1 MSSFEYRLNRKRDE
15 MRSLFTRLYGSDE
28 ALDDLIM
35 VMREY
40 YIKRSDELKALDEA
54 REKDP
59 LWYRKGD
66 MLGLTMYSDLFSQGL
81 KGLKDRVDYLNRLSL
96 KYLHLMPLLKMPE
109 KDNDGGYAVEDF
121 FTVDPRFGT
130 NDDLAALTAELRKHG
145 ISLCLDFVMNHT
157 ASTHEWARR
166 AEDGDE
172 RYQDY
177 YMCFSD
183 RTYPDEY
190 EKTTPEVFPATAP
203 GNFIWN
209 DKMKKWVLSSF
220 YPYQWDLNYRNPEVL
235 REMLRSALH
244 LANLGVEVFRLDAVP
259 YIWKQLGT
267 TSRNLPEVHLI
278 VRLMRLVLET
288 VCPSVILKGEVVM
301 APKELK
307 AYFGTP
313 EAPECHL
320 LYNVSLMVN
329 FWSALASQDVRLL
342 DHMAEDILSME
353 DHCSFVNYIRCHDD
367 IGWGL
372 DEDYERKIGIDPL
385 KHKIFLYRFYEG
397 AFHGSYSLGK
407 LYNYDE
413 ASLDA
418 RSCGTTAS
426 LCGIESGR
434 NHFDDELIEK
444 GVKRDMLMHAA
455 LYSFRGFPMLSSGD
469 EIGQLNDWSYMNDPA
484 RALDSR
490 NIHRS
495 RFNWDNEAKAE
506 RGEGYEGEIFSGIL
520 TFDRIRKTDPCFS
533 PEAKVTTW
541 KSHSDGVFSIRRTVN
556 GRDMLCVMNFRDS
569 VEHVH
574 YDYFM
579 GDYSDVFTGRTVNP
593 GNGFELEPYE
603 YLYLVQDSQAFSS
616 SF

>member
-1 MSSFEYRLNRKRDE
+1 MSSFENRLKQRKAE
-15 MRSLFTRLYGSDE
+15 MEDIFRRLYESDE
-28 ALDDLIM
+28 KLDDLIDIM
-35 VMREY
+35 KKYHKERN
-40 YIKRSDELKALDEA
+40 RELKELDKK

-59 LWYRKGD
+59 FWYKRGD
-66 MLGLTMYSDLFSQGL
+66 MLGLTMYTDLFAGSL
-81 KGLKDRVDYLNRLSL
+81 KNLKDKVDYLDRLSL

-121 FTVDPRFGT
+121 FSIDPRFGT
-130 NDDLAALTAELRKHG
+130 NEDLAELTAQLRKHG

-157 ASTHEWARR
+157 ASTHEWAKK
-166 AEDGDE
+166 AENGDKH
-172 RYQDY
+172 YQDY

-190 EKTTPEVFPATAP
+190 EKTTPEVFPSTAP

-209 DKMKKWVLSSF
+209 EKMQKWVLSSF
-220 YPYQWDLNYRNPEVL
+220 YPFQWDLNYRNPEVL
-235 REMLRSALH
+235 NEMLSSALY

-259 YIWKQLGT
+259 YIWKKLGT

-278 VRLMRLVLET
+278 VRLMRIVLEI

-329 FWSALASQDVRLL
+329 FWSSLASQDVRLL
-342 DHMAEDILSME
+342 EHMAEDILSME
-353 DHCSFVNYIRCHDD
+353 EHCSFVNYIRCHDD

-385 KHKIFLYRFYEG
+385 KHKIFLYRFFEG
-397 AFHGSYSLGK
+397 SFPGSYSLGQ
-407 LYNYDE
+407 LYNYDRV
-413 ASLDA
+413 SLDA

-426 LCGIESGR
+426 LCGTENGR
-434 NHFDDELIEK
+434 NHFDDTMIEM
-444 GVKRDMLMHAA
+444 GVKRDLLMHAA

-469 EIGQLNDWSYMNDPA
+469 EIGQLNDWSYMNNPSL
-484 RALDSR
+484 ALDSR

-495 RFNWDNEAKAE
+495 HFNWDNEKKAQE
-506 RGEGYEGEIFSGIL
+506 GKGYEGEIMKGIL
-520 TFDRIRKTDPCFS
+520 TLDRVRKTEPCFA
-533 PEAKVTTW
+533 PEAKVNTW
-541 KSHSDGVFSIRRTVN
+541 KSHSDGVFSIRRTIE
-556 GRDMLCVMNFRDS
+556 GRDMLCVMNFRGS
-569 VEHVH
+569 KEKVH

-579 GDYSDVFTGRTVNP
+579 GEYEDLFTKRVVNP
-593 GNGFELEPYE
+593 GIGFELQPYE
-603 YLYLVQDSQAFSS
+603 YLYLVQDNPDHHI
-616 SF
+616 

>member
-1 MSSFEYRLNRKRDE
+1 MSSFENRLKQRKAE
-15 MRSLFTRLYGSDE
+15 MEDIFRRLYESDE
-28 ALDDLIM
+28 KLDDLIDIM
-35 VMREY
+35 KKYHKERN
-40 YIKRSDELKALDEA
+40 RELKELDKK
-54 REKDP
+54 RERDP
-59 LWYRKGD
+59 LWYKRGD
-66 MLGLTMYSDLFSQGL
+66 MLGLTMYTDLFAGSL
-81 KGLKDRVDYLNRLSL
+81 KNLKDKVDYLDRLSL

-121 FTVDPRFGT
+121 FSIDPRFGT
-130 NDDLAALTAELRKHG
+130 NEDLAELTAQLRKHG

-157 ASTHEWARR
+157 ASTHEWAKK
-166 AEDGDE
+166 AESGDKH
-172 RYQDY
+172 YQDY

-190 EKTTPEVFPATAP
+190 EKTTPEVFPSTAP

-209 DKMKKWVLSSF
+209 EKMQKWVLSSF
-220 YPYQWDLNYRNPEVL
+220 YPFQWDLNYRNPEVL
-235 REMLRSALH
+235 NEMLSSALY

-259 YIWKQLGT
+259 YIWKKLGT

-278 VRLMRLVLET
+278 VRLMRIVLEI

-329 FWSALASQDVRLL
+329 FWSSLASQDVRLL
-342 DHMAEDILSME
+342 EHMAEDILSME
-353 DHCSFVNYIRCHDD
+353 EHCSFVNYIRCHDD

-385 KHKIFLYRFYEG
+385 KHKIFLYRFFEG
-397 AFHGSYSLGK
+397 SFPGSYSLGQ
-407 LYNYDE
+407 LYNYDRV
-413 ASLDA
+413 SLDA

-426 LCGIESGR
+426 LCGIENGR
-434 NHFDDELIEK
+434 NHFDDTMIEM
-444 GVKRDMLMHAA
+444 GVKRDLLMHAA

-469 EIGQLNDWSYMNDPA
+469 EIGQLNDWSYMNNPSL
-484 RALDSR
+484 ALDSR

-495 RFNWDNEAKAE
+495 HFNWDNEKKAQE
-506 RGEGYEGEIFSGIL
+506 GKGYEGEIMKGIL
-520 TFDRIRKTDPCFS
+520 TLDRVRKTEPCFA
-533 PEAKVTTW
+533 PEAKVNTW
-541 KSHSDGVFSIRRTVN
+541 KSHSDGVFSIRRTIE
-556 GRDMLCVMNFRDS
+556 GRDMLCVMNFRGS
-569 VEHVH
+569 KEKVH

-579 GDYSDVFTGRTVNP
+579 GEYEDLFTKRVVNP
-593 GNGFELEPYE
+593 GIGFELQPYE
-603 YLYLVQDSQAFSS
+603 YLYLVQDNPDHHI
-616 SF
+616 

>member
-1 MSSFEYRLNRKRDE
+1 MSSFENRLKQRKAE
-15 MRSLFTRLYGSDE
+15 MEDIFRRLYESDE
-28 ALDDLIM
+28 KLDDLIDIM
-35 VMREY
+35 KKYHKERN
-40 YIKRSDELKALDEA
+40 RELKELDKK

-59 LWYRKGD
+59 LWYKRGD
-66 MLGLTMYSDLFSQGL
+66 MLGLTMYTDLFAGSL
-81 KGLKDRVDYLNRLSL
+81 KNLKDKVDYLDRLSL

-121 FTVDPRFGT
+121 FSIDPRFGT
-130 NDDLAALTAELRKHG
+130 NEDLAELTAQLRKHG

-157 ASTHEWARR
+157 ASTHEWAKK
-166 AEDGDE
+166 AESGDKH
-172 RYQDY
+172 YQDY

-190 EKTTPEVFPATAP
+190 EKTTPEVFPSTAP

-209 DKMKKWVLSSF
+209 EKMQKWVLSSF
-220 YPYQWDLNYRNPEVL
+220 YPFQWDLNYRNPEVL
-235 REMLRSALH
+235 NEMLSSALY

-259 YIWKQLGT
+259 YIWKKLGT

-278 VRLMRLVLET
+278 VRLMRIVLEI

-307 AYFGTP
+307 AYFGNP

-329 FWSALASQDVRLL
+329 FWSSLASQDVRLL
-342 DHMAEDILSME
+342 EHMAEDILSME
-353 DHCSFVNYIRCHDD
+353 EHCSFVNYIRCHDD

-385 KHKIFLYRFYEG
+385 KHKIFHYRFFEG
-397 AFHGSYSLGK
+397 SFPGSYSLGQ
-407 LYNYDE
+407 LYNYDRV
-413 ASLDA
+413 SLDA

-426 LCGIESGR
+426 LCGIENGR
-434 NHFDDELIEK
+434 NHFDDTMIEM
-444 GVKRDMLMHAA
+444 GVKRDLLMHAA

-469 EIGQLNDWSYMNDPA
+469 EIGQLNDWSYMNNPSL
-484 RALDSR
+484 ALDSR

-495 RFNWDNEAKAE
+495 HFNWDNEKKAQE
-506 RGEGYEGEIFSGIL
+506 GKGYEGEIMKGIL
-520 TFDRIRKTDPCFS
+520 TLDRVRKTEPCFA
-533 PEAKVTTW
+533 PEAKVNTW
-541 KSHSDGVFSIRRTVN
+541 KSHSDGVFSIRRTIE
-556 GRDMLCVMNFRDS
+556 GRDMLCVMNFRGS
-569 VEHVH
+569 KEKVH

-579 GDYSDVFTGRTVNP
+579 GEYEDLFTKRVVNP
-593 GNGFELEPYE
+593 GIGFELQPYE
-603 YLYLVQDSQAFSS
+603 YLYLVQDNLDHHI
-616 SF
+616 

>member
-1 MSSFEYRLNRKRDE
+1 MSSFENRLKQRKADMEDIFR
-15 MRSLFTRLYGSDE
+15 RLYESDE
-28 ALDDLIM
+28 KLDDLIDIM
-35 VMREY
+35 KKYHKERN
-40 YIKRSDELKALDEA
+40 RELKELDKK

-59 LWYRKGD
+59 LWYKRGD
-66 MLGLTMYSDLFSQGL
+66 MLGLTMYTDLFAGSL
-81 KGLKDRVDYLNRLSL
+81 KNLKDKVDYLDRLSL

-121 FTVDPRFGT
+121 FSIDPRFGT
-130 NDDLAALTAELRKHG
+130 NEDLAELTAQLRKHG

-157 ASTHEWARR
+157 ASTHEWAKK
-166 AEDGDE
+166 AESGDKH
-172 RYQDY
+172 YQDY

-190 EKTTPEVFPATAP
+190 EKTTPEVFPSTAP

-209 DKMKKWVLSSF
+209 EKMQKWVLSSF
-220 YPYQWDLNYRNPEVL
+220 YPFQWDLNYRNPEVL
-235 REMLRSALH
+235 NEMLRSALY

-259 YIWKQLGT
+259 YIWKKLGT

-278 VRLMRLVLET
+278 VRLMRIVLEI

-329 FWSALASQDVRLL
+329 FWSSLASQDVRLL
-342 DHMAEDILSME
+342 EHMAEDILSME
-353 DHCSFVNYIRCHDD
+353 EHCSFVNYIRCHDD

-385 KHKIFLYRFYEG
+385 KHKIFLYRFFEG
-397 AFHGSYSLGK
+397 SFPGSYSLGQ
-407 LYNYDE
+407 LYNYDRV
-413 ASLDA
+413 SLDA

-426 LCGIESGR
+426 LCGIENGR
-434 NHFDDELIEK
+434 NHFDDTMIEM
-444 GVKRDMLMHAA
+444 GVKRDLLMHAA

-469 EIGQLNDWSYMNDPA
+469 EIGQLNDWSYMNNPSL
-484 RALDSR
+484 ALDSR

-495 RFNWDNEAKAE
+495 HFNWDNEKKAQE
-506 RGEGYEGEIFSGIL
+506 GKGYEGEIMKGIL
-520 TFDRIRKTDPCFS
+520 TLDRVRKTEPCFA
-533 PEAKVTTW
+533 PEAKVNTW
-541 KSHSDGVFSIRRTVN
+541 KSHSDGVFSIRRTIE
-556 GRDMLCVMNFRDS
+556 GRDMLCVMNFRGS
-569 VEHVH
+569 KEKVH

-579 GDYSDVFTGRTVNP
+579 GEYEDLFTKRVVNP
-593 GNGFELEPYE
+593 GIGFELQPYE
-603 YLYLVQDSQAFSS
+603 YLYLVQDNPDHHI
-616 SF
+616 

>member
-1 MSSFEYRLNRKRDE
+1 MHMSSFENRLKQRKAE
-15 MRSLFTRLYGSDE
+15 MEDIFRRLYESDE
-28 ALDDLIM
+28 KLDDLIDIM
-35 VMREY
+35 KKYHKERN
-40 YIKRSDELKALDEA
+40 RELKELDKK

-59 LWYRKGD
+59 LWYKRGD
-66 MLGLTMYSDLFSQGL
+66 MLGLTMYTDLFAGSL
-81 KGLKDRVDYLNRLSL
+81 KNLKDKVDYLDRLSL

-121 FTVDPRFGT
+121 FSIDPRFGT
-130 NDDLAALTAELRKHG
+130 NEDLAELTAQLRKHG

-157 ASTHEWARR
+157 ASTHEWAKK
-166 AEDGDE
+166 AESGDKH
-172 RYQDY
+172 YQDY

-190 EKTTPEVFPATAP
+190 EKTTPEVFPSTAP

-209 DKMKKWVLSSF
+209 EKMQKWVLSSF
-220 YPYQWDLNYRNPEVL
+220 YPFQWDLNYRNPEVL
-235 REMLRSALH
+235 NEMLRSALY

-259 YIWKQLGT
+259 YIWKKLGT

-278 VRLMRLVLET
+278 VRLMRIVLEI

-329 FWSALASQDVRLL
+329 FWSSLASQDVRLL
-342 DHMAEDILSME
+342 EHMAEDILSME
-353 DHCSFVNYIRCHDD
+353 EHCSFVNYIRCHDD

-385 KHKIFLYRFYEG
+385 KHKIFLYRFFEG
-397 AFHGSYSLGK
+397 SFPGSYSLGQ
-407 LYNYDE
+407 LYNYDRV
-413 ASLDA
+413 SLDA

-426 LCGIESGR
+426 LCGIENGR
-434 NHFDDELIEK
+434 NHFDDTMIEM
-444 GVKRDMLMHAA
+444 GVKRDLLMHAA

-469 EIGQLNDWSYMNDPA
+469 EIGQLNDWSYMNNPSL
-484 RALDSR
+484 ALDSR

-495 RFNWDNEAKAE
+495 HFNWDNEKKAQE
-506 RGEGYEGEIFSGIL
+506 GKGYEGEIMKGIL
-520 TFDRIRKTDPCFS
+520 TLDRVRKTEPCFA
-533 PEAKVTTW
+533 PEAKVNTW
-541 KSHSDGVFSIRRTVN
+541 KSHSDGVFSIRRTIE
-556 GRDMLCVMNFRDS
+556 GRDMLCVMNFRGS
-569 VEHVH
+569 KEKVH

-579 GDYSDVFTGRTVNP
+579 GEYEDLFTKRVVNP
-593 GNGFELEPYE
+593 GIGFELQPYE
-603 YLYLVQDSQAFSS
+603 YLYLVQDNPDHHI
-616 SF
+616 

>member
-1 MSSFEYRLNRKRDE
+1 MSSFENRLKQRKAE
-15 MRSLFTRLYGSDE
+15 MEDIFRRLYESDE
-28 ALDDLIM
+28 KLDDLIDIM
-35 VMREY
+35 KKYHKERN
-40 YIKRSDELKALDEA
+40 RELKELDKK

-59 LWYRKGD
+59 FWYKRGD
-66 MLGLTMYSDLFSQGL
+66 MLGLTMYTDLFAGSL
-81 KGLKDRVDYLNRLSL
+81 KNLKDKVDYLDRLSL

-121 FTVDPRFGT
+121 FSIDPRFGT
-130 NDDLAALTAELRKHG
+130 NEDLADLTAQLRKHG
-145 ISLCLDFVMNHT
+145 ISLFLDFVMNHT
-157 ASTHEWARR
+157 ASTHEWAKK
-166 AEDGDE
+166 AENGDKH
-172 RYQDY
+172 YQDY

-190 EKTTPEVFPATAP
+190 EKTTPEVFPSTAP

-209 DKMKKWVLSSF
+209 EKMQKWVLSSF
-220 YPYQWDLNYRNPEVL
+220 YPFQWDLNYRNPEVL
-235 REMLRSALH
+235 NEMLSSALY

-259 YIWKQLGT
+259 YIWKKLGT

-278 VRLMRLVLET
+278 VRLMRIVLEI

-329 FWSALASQDVRLL
+329 FWSSLASQDVRLL
-342 DHMAEDILSME
+342 EHMAEDILSME
-353 DHCSFVNYIRCHDD
+353 EHCSFVNYIRCHDD

-385 KHKIFLYRFYEG
+385 KHKIFLYRFFEG
-397 AFHGSYSLGK
+397 SFPGSYSLGQ
-407 LYNYDE
+407 LYNYDRV
-413 ASLDA
+413 SLDA

-426 LCGIESGR
+426 LCGIENGR
-434 NHFDDELIEK
+434 NHFDDTMIEM
-444 GVKRDMLMHAA
+444 GVKRDLLMHAA

-469 EIGQLNDWSYMNDPA
+469 EIGQLNDWSYMNNPSL
-484 RALDSR
+484 ALDSR

-495 RFNWDNEAKAE
+495 HFNWDNEKKAQE
-506 RGEGYEGEIFSGIL
+506 GKGYEGEIMKGIL
-520 TFDRIRKTDPCFS
+520 TLDRVRKTEPCFA
-533 PEAKVTTW
+533 PEAKVNTW
-541 KSHSDGVFSIRRTVN
+541 KSHSDGVFSIRRTIE
-556 GRDMLCVMNFRDS
+556 GRDMLCVMNFRGS
-569 VEHVH
+569 KEKVH

-579 GDYSDVFTGRTVNP
+579 GEYEDLFTKRVVNP
-593 GNGFELEPYE
+593 GIGFELQPYE
-603 YLYLVQDSQAFSS
+603 YLYLVQDNPDHHI
-616 SF
+616 

>member
-1 MSSFEYRLNRKRDE
+1 MSSFENRLKQRKAE
-15 MRSLFTRLYGSDE
+15 MEDIFRRLYESDE
-28 ALDDLIM
+28 KLDDLIDIM
-35 VMREY
+35 KKYHKERN
-40 YIKRSDELKALDEA
+40 RELKELDKK

-59 LWYRKGD
+59 FWYKRGD
-66 MLGLTMYSDLFSQGL
+66 MLGLTMYTDLFAGSL
-81 KGLKDRVDYLNRLSL
+81 KNLKDKVDYLDRLSL

-121 FTVDPRFGT
+121 FSIDPRFGT
-130 NDDLAALTAELRKHG
+130 NEDLAELTAQLRKHG

-157 ASTHEWARR
+157 ASTHEWAKK
-166 AEDGDE
+166 AENGDKH
-172 RYQDY
+172 YQDY

-190 EKTTPEVFPATAP
+190 EKTTPEVFPSTAP

-209 DKMKKWVLSSF
+209 EKMQKWVLSSF
-220 YPYQWDLNYRNPEVL
+220 YPFQWDLNYRNPEVL
-235 REMLRSALH
+235 NEMLRSALY

-259 YIWKQLGT
+259 YIWKKLGT

-278 VRLMRLVLET
+278 VRLMRIVLEI

-329 FWSALASQDVRLL
+329 FWSSLASQDVRLL
-342 DHMAEDILSME
+342 EHMAEDILSME
-353 DHCSFVNYIRCHDD
+353 EHCSFVNYIRCHDD

-385 KHKIFLYRFYEG
+385 KHKIFLYRFFEG
-397 AFHGSYSLGK
+397 SFPGSYSLGQ
-407 LYNYDE
+407 LYNYDRV
-413 ASLDA
+413 SLDA

-426 LCGIESGR
+426 LCGIENGR
-434 NHFDDELIEK
+434 NHFDDTMIEM
-444 GVKRDMLMHAA
+444 GVKRDLLMHAA

-469 EIGQLNDWSYMNDPA
+469 EIGQLNDWSYMNNPSL
-484 RALDSR
+484 ALDSR

-495 RFNWDNEAKAE
+495 HFNWDNEKKAQE
-506 RGEGYEGEIFSGIL
+506 GKGYEGEIMKGIL
-520 TFDRIRKTDPCFS
+520 TLDRVRKTEPCFA
-533 PEAKVTTW
+533 PEAKVNTW
-541 KSHSDGVFSIRRTVN
+541 KSHSDGVFSIRRTIE
-556 GRDMLCVMNFRDS
+556 GRDMLCVMNFRGS
-569 VEHVH
+569 KEKVH

-579 GDYSDVFTGRTVNP
+579 GEYEDLFTKRVVNP
-593 GNGFELEPYE
+593 GIGFELQPYE
-603 YLYLVQDSQAFSS
+603 YLYLVQDNPDHHI
-616 SF
+616 

>member
-1 MSSFEYRLNRKRDE
+1 MSSFENRLKQRKAE
-15 MRSLFTRLYGSDE
+15 MEDIFRRLYESDE
-28 ALDDLIM
+28 KLDDLIDIM
-35 VMREY
+35 KKYHKERN
-40 YIKRSDELKALDEA
+40 RELKELDKK

-59 LWYRKGD
+59 LWYKRGD
-66 MLGLTMYSDLFSQGL
+66 MLGLTMYTDLFAGSL
-81 KGLKDRVDYLNRLSL
+81 KNLKDKVDYLDRLSL

-121 FTVDPRFGT
+121 FSIDPRFGT
-130 NDDLAALTAELRKHG
+130 NEDLAELTAQLRKHG

-157 ASTHEWARR
+157 ASTHEWAKK
-166 AEDGDE
+166 AESGDKH
-172 RYQDY
+172 YQDY

-190 EKTTPEVFPATAP
+190 EKTTPEVFPSTAP

-209 DKMKKWVLSSF
+209 EKMQKWVLSSF
-220 YPYQWDLNYRNPEVL
+220 YPFQWDLNYRNPEVL
-235 REMLRSALH
+235 NEMLSSALY

-259 YIWKQLGT
+259 YIWKKLGT

-278 VRLMRLVLET
+278 VRLMRIVLEI

-329 FWSALASQDVRLL
+329 FWSSLASQDVRLL
-342 DHMAEDILSME
+342 EHMAEDILSME
-353 DHCSFVNYIRCHDD
+353 EHCSFVNYIRCHDD

-372 DEDYERKIGIDPL
+372 DEDYERRIGIDPL
-385 KHKIFLYRFYEG
+385 KHKIFLYRFFEG
-397 AFHGSYSLGK
+397 SFPGSYSLGQ
-407 LYNYDE
+407 LYNYDRV
-413 ASLDA
+413 SLDA

-426 LCGIESGR
+426 LCGIENGR
-434 NHFDDELIEK
+434 NHFDDTMIEM
-444 GVKRDMLMHAA
+444 GVKRDLLMHAA

-469 EIGQLNDWSYMNDPA
+469 EIGQLNDWSYMNNPSL
-484 RALDSR
+484 ALDSR

-495 RFNWDNEAKAE
+495 HFNWDNEKKAQE
-506 RGEGYEGEIFSGIL
+506 GKGYEGEIMKGIL
-520 TFDRIRKTDPCFS
+520 TLDRVRKTEPCFA
-533 PEAKVTTW
+533 PEAKVNTW
-541 KSHSDGVFSIRRTVN
+541 KSHSDGVFSIRRTIE
-556 GRDMLCVMNFRDS
+556 GRDMLCVMNFRGS
-569 VEHVH
+569 KEKVH

-579 GDYSDVFTGRTVNP
+579 GEYEDLFTKRVVNP
-593 GNGFELEPYE
+593 GIGFELQPYE
-603 YLYLVQDSQAFSS
+603 YLYLVQDNPDHHI
-616 SF
+616 

>member
-1 MSSFEYRLNRKRDE
+1 MSSFENRLKQRKAE
-15 MRSLFTRLYGSDE
+15 MEDIFRRLYESDE
-28 ALDDLIM
+28 KLDDLIDIM
-35 VMREY
+35 KKYHKERN
-40 YIKRSDELKALDEA
+40 RELKELDKK

-59 LWYRKGD
+59 FWYKRGD
-66 MLGLTMYSDLFSQGL
+66 MLGLTMYTDLFAGSL
-81 KGLKDRVDYLNRLSL
+81 KNLKDKVDYLDRLSL

-121 FTVDPRFGT
+121 FSIDPRFGT
-130 NDDLAALTAELRKHG
+130 NEDLAELTAQLRKHG

-157 ASTHEWARR
+157 ASTHEWAKK
-166 AEDGDE
+166 AENGDKH
-172 RYQDY
+172 YQAY

-190 EKTTPEVFPATAP
+190 EKTTPEVFPSTAP

-209 DKMKKWVLSSF
+209 EKMQKWVLSSF
-220 YPYQWDLNYRNPEVL
+220 YPFQWDLNYRNPEVL
-235 REMLRSALH
+235 NEMLSSALY

-259 YIWKQLGT
+259 YIWKKLGT

-278 VRLMRLVLET
+278 VRLMRIVLEI

-329 FWSALASQDVRLL
+329 FWSSLASQDVRLL
-342 DHMAEDILSME
+342 EHMAEDILSME
-353 DHCSFVNYIRCHDD
+353 EHCSFVNYIRCHDD

-385 KHKIFLYRFYEG
+385 KHKIFLYRFFEG
-397 AFHGSYSLGK
+397 SFPGSYSLGQ
-407 LYNYDE
+407 LYNYDRV
-413 ASLDA
+413 SLDA

-426 LCGIESGR
+426 LCGIENGR
-434 NHFDDELIEK
+434 NHFDDTMIEM
-444 GVKRDMLMHAA
+444 GVKRDLLMHAA

-469 EIGQLNDWSYMNDPA
+469 EIGQLNDWSYMNNPSL
-484 RALDSR
+484 ALDSR

-495 RFNWDNEAKAE
+495 HFNWDNEKKAQE
-506 RGEGYEGEIFSGIL
+506 GKGYEGEIMKGIL
-520 TFDRIRKTDPCFS
+520 TLDRVRKTEPCFA
-533 PEAKVTTW
+533 PEAKVNTW
-541 KSHSDGVFSIRRTVN
+541 KSHSDGVFSIRRTIE
-556 GRDMLCVMNFRDS
+556 GRDMLCVMNFRGS
-569 VEHVH
+569 KEKVH

-579 GDYSDVFTGRTVNP
+579 GEYEDLFTKRVVNP
-593 GNGFELEPYE
+593 GIGFELQPYE
-603 YLYLVQDSQAFSS
+603 YLYLVQDNPDHHI
-616 SF
+616 

>member
-1 MSSFEYRLNRKRDE
+1 MSSFENRLKQRKAE
-15 MRSLFTRLYGSDE
+15 MEDIFRRLYESDE
-28 ALDDLIM
+28 KLDDLIDIM
-35 VMREY
+35 KKYHKERN
-40 YIKRSDELKALDEA
+40 RELKELDKK

-59 LWYRKGD
+59 FWYKRGD
-66 MLGLTMYSDLFSQGL
+66 MLGLTMYTDLFAGSL
-81 KGLKDRVDYLNRLSL
+81 KNLKDKVDYLDRLSL

-121 FTVDPRFGT
+121 FSIDPRFGT
-130 NDDLAALTAELRKHG
+130 NEDLADLTAQLRKHG

-157 ASTHEWARR
+157 ASTHEWAKK
-166 AEDGDE
+166 AESGDKH
-172 RYQDY
+172 YQDY

-190 EKTTPEVFPATAP
+190 EKTTPEVFPSTAP

-209 DKMKKWVLSSF
+209 EKMQKWVLSSF
-220 YPYQWDLNYRNPEVL
+220 YPFQWDLNYRNPEVL
-235 REMLRSALH
+235 NEMLRSALY

-259 YIWKQLGT
+259 YIWKKLGT

-278 VRLMRLVLET
+278 VRLMRIVLEI

-329 FWSALASQDVRLL
+329 FWSSLASQDVRLL
-342 DHMAEDILSME
+342 EHMAEDILSME
-353 DHCSFVNYIRCHDD
+353 EHCSFVNYIRCHDD

-385 KHKIFLYRFYEG
+385 KHKIFLYRFFEG
-397 AFHGSYSLGK
+397 SFPGSYSLGQ
-407 LYNYDE
+407 LYNYDRV
-413 ASLDA
+413 SLDA

-426 LCGIESGR
+426 LCGIENGR
-434 NHFDDELIEK
+434 NHFDDTMIEM
-444 GVKRDMLMHAA
+444 GVKRDLLMHAA

-469 EIGQLNDWSYMNDPA
+469 EIGQLNDWSYMNNPSL
-484 RALDSR
+484 ALDSR

-495 RFNWDNEAKAE
+495 HFNWDNEKKAQE
-506 RGEGYEGEIFSGIL
+506 GNGYEGEIMKGIL
-520 TFDRIRKTDPCFS
+520 TLDRVRKTEPCFA
-533 PEAKVTTW
+533 PEAKVNTW
-541 KSHSDGVFSIRRTVN
+541 KSHSDGVFSIRRTIE
-556 GRDMLCVMNFRDS
+556 GRDMLCVMNFRGS
-569 VEHVH
+569 KEKVH

-579 GDYSDVFTGRTVNP
+579 GEYEDLFTKRVVNP
-593 GNGFELEPYE
+593 GIGFELQPYE
-603 YLYLVQDSQAFSS
+603 YLYLVQDNPDHHI
-616 SF
+616 

>member
-1 MSSFEYRLNRKRDE
+1 MSSFENRLKQRKAE
-15 MRSLFTRLYGSDE
+15 MEDIFRRLYESDE
-28 ALDDLIM
+28 KLDDLIDIM
-35 VMREY
+35 KKYHKERN
-40 YIKRSDELKALDEA
+40 RELKELDKK

-59 LWYRKGD
+59 LWYKRGD
-66 MLGLTMYSDLFSQGL
+66 MLGLTMYTDLFAGSL
-81 KGLKDRVDYLNRLSL
+81 KNLKDKVDYLDRLSL

-121 FTVDPRFGT
+121 FSIDPRFGT
-130 NDDLAALTAELRKHG
+130 NEDLAELTAQLRKHG

-157 ASTHEWARR
+157 ASTHEWAKK
-166 AEDGDE
+166 AESGDKH
-172 RYQDY
+172 YQDY

-190 EKTTPEVFPATAP
+190 EKTTPEVFPSTAP

-209 DKMKKWVLSSF
+209 EKMQKWVLSSF
-220 YPYQWDLNYRNPEVL
+220 YPFQWDLNYRNPEVL
-235 REMLRSALH
+235 NEMLSSALY

-259 YIWKQLGT
+259 YIWKKLGT

-278 VRLMRLVLET
+278 VRLMRIVLEI

-329 FWSALASQDVRLL
+329 FWSSLASQDVRLL
-342 DHMAEDILSME
+342 EHMAEDILSME
-353 DHCSFVNYIRCHDD
+353 EHCSFVNYIRCHDD

-385 KHKIFLYRFYEG
+385 KHKTFLYRFFEG
-397 AFHGSYSLGK
+397 SFPGSYSLGQ
-407 LYNYDE
+407 LYNYDRV
-413 ASLDA
+413 SLDA

-426 LCGIESGR
+426 LCGIENGR
-434 NHFDDELIEK
+434 NHFDDTMIEM
-444 GVKRDMLMHAA
+444 GVKRDLLMHAA

-469 EIGQLNDWSYMNDPA
+469 EIGQLNDWSYMNNPSL
-484 RALDSR
+484 ALDSR

-495 RFNWDNEAKAE
+495 HFNWDNEKKAQE
-506 RGEGYEGEIFSGIL
+506 GKGYEGEIMKGIL
-520 TFDRIRKTDPCFS
+520 TLDRVRKTEPCFA
-533 PEAKVTTW
+533 PEAKVNTW
-541 KSHSDGVFSIRRTVN
+541 KSHSDGVFSIRRTIE
-556 GRDMLCVMNFRDS
+556 GRDMLCVMNFRGS
-569 VEHVH
+569 KEKVH

-579 GDYSDVFTGRTVNP
+579 GEYEDLFTKRVVNP
-593 GNGFELEPYE
+593 GIGFELQPYE
-603 YLYLVQDSQAFSS
+603 YLYLVQDNPDHHI
-616 SF
+616 

>member
-1 MSSFEYRLNRKRDE
+1 MSSFENRLKQRKAE
-15 MRSLFTRLYGSDE
+15 MEDIFRRLYESDE
-28 ALDDLIM
+28 KLDDLIDIM
-35 VMREY
+35 KKYHKERN
-40 YIKRSDELKALDEA
+40 RELKELDKK

-59 LWYRKGD
+59 LWYKRGD
-66 MLGLTMYSDLFSQGL
+66 MLGLTMYTDLFAGSL
-81 KGLKDRVDYLNRLSL
+81 KNLKDKVDYLDRLSL

-121 FTVDPRFGT
+121 FSIDPRFGT
-130 NDDLAALTAELRKHG
+130 NEDLAELTAQLRKHG

-157 ASTHEWARR
+157 ASTHEWAKK
-166 AEDGDE
+166 AENGDKH
-172 RYQDY
+172 YQDY

-190 EKTTPEVFPATAP
+190 EKTTPEVFPSTAP

-209 DKMKKWVLSSF
+209 EKMQKWVLSSF
-220 YPYQWDLNYRNPEVL
+220 YPFQWDLNYRNPEVL
-235 REMLRSALH
+235 NEMLSSALY

-259 YIWKQLGT
+259 YIWKKLGT

-278 VRLMRLVLET
+278 VRLMRIVLEI

-329 FWSALASQDVRLL
+329 FWSSLASQDVRLL
-342 DHMAEDILSME
+342 EHMAEDILSME
-353 DHCSFVNYIRCHDD
+353 EHCSFVNYIRCHDD

-385 KHKIFLYRFYEG
+385 KHKTFLYRFFEG
-397 AFHGSYSLGK
+397 SFPGSYSLGQ
-407 LYNYDE
+407 LYNYDRV
-413 ASLDA
+413 SLDA

-426 LCGIESGR
+426 LCGIENGR
-434 NHFDDELIEK
+434 NHFDDTMIEM
-444 GVKRDMLMHAA
+444 GVKRDLLMHAA

-469 EIGQLNDWSYMNDPA
+469 EIGQLNDWSYMNNPSL
-484 RALDSR
+484 ALDSR

-495 RFNWDNEAKAE
+495 HFNWDNEKKAQE
-506 RGEGYEGEIFSGIL
+506 GKGYEGEIMKGIL
-520 TFDRIRKTDPCFS
+520 TLDRVRKTEPCFA
-533 PEAKVTTW
+533 PEAKVNTW
-541 KSHSDGVFSIRRTVN
+541 KSHSDGVFSIRRTIE
-556 GRDMLCVMNFRDS
+556 GRDMLCVMNFRGS
-569 VEHVH
+569 KEKVH

-579 GDYSDVFTGRTVNP
+579 GEYEDLFTKRVVNP
-593 GNGFELEPYE
+593 GIGFELQPYE
-603 YLYLVQDSQAFSS
+603 YLYLVQDNPDHHI
-616 SF
+616 

>member
-1 MSSFEYRLNRKRDE
+1 MSSFENRLKQRKAE
-15 MRSLFTRLYGSDE
+15 MEDIFRRLYESDE
-28 ALDDLIM
+28 KLDDLIDIM
-35 VMREY
+35 KKYHKERN
-40 YIKRSDELKALDEA
+40 RELKELDKK

-59 LWYRKGD
+59 FWYKRGD
-66 MLGLTMYSDLFSQGL
+66 MLGLTMYTDLFAGSL
-81 KGLKDRVDYLNRLSL
+81 KNLKDKVDYLDRLSL

-121 FTVDPRFGT
+121 FSIDPRFGT
-130 NDDLAALTAELRKHG
+130 NEDLAELTAQLRKHG

-157 ASTHEWARR
+157 ASTHEWAKK
-166 AEDGDE
+166 AENGDKH
-172 RYQDY
+172 YQDY

-190 EKTTPEVFPATAP
+190 EKTTPEVFPSTAP

-209 DKMKKWVLSSF
+209 EKMQKWVLSSF
-220 YPYQWDLNYRNPEVL
+220 YPFQWDLNYRNPEVL
-235 REMLRSALH
+235 NEMLSSALY

-259 YIWKQLGT
+259 YIWKKLGT

-278 VRLMRLVLET
+278 VRLMRIVLEI

-329 FWSALASQDVRLL
+329 FWSSLASQDVRLL
-342 DHMAEDILSME
+342 EHMAEDILSME
-353 DHCSFVNYIRCHDD
+353 EHCSFVNYIRCHDD

-385 KHKIFLYRFYEG
+385 KHKIFLYRFFEG
-397 AFHGSYSLGK
+397 SFPGSYSLGQ
-407 LYNYDE
+407 LYNYDRV
-413 ASLDA
+413 SLDA

-426 LCGIESGR
+426 LCGIENGR
-434 NHFDDELIEK
+434 NHFDDTMIEM
-444 GVKRDMLMHAA
+444 GVKRDLLMHAA

-469 EIGQLNDWSYMNDPA
+469 EIGQLNDWSYMNNPSL
-484 RALDSR
+484 ALDSR

-495 RFNWDNEAKAE
+495 HFNWDNEKKARE
-506 RGEGYEGEIFSGIL
+506 GKGYEGEIMKGIL
-520 TFDRIRKTDPCFS
+520 TLDRVRKTEPCFA
-533 PEAKVTTW
+533 PEAKVNTW
-541 KSHSDGVFSIRRTVN
+541 KSHSDGVFSIRRTIE
-556 GRDMLCVMNFRDS
+556 GRDMLCVMNFRGS
-569 VEHVH
+569 KEKVH

-579 GDYSDVFTGRTVNP
+579 GEYEDLFTKRVVNP
-593 GNGFELEPYE
+593 GIGFELQPYE
-603 YLYLVQDSQAFSS
+603 YLYLVQDNPDHHI
-616 SF
+616 

>member
-1 MSSFEYRLNRKRDE
+1 MHMSSFENRLKQRKAE
-15 MRSLFTRLYGSDE
+15 MEDIFRRLYESDE
-28 ALDDLIM
+28 KLDDLIDIM
-35 VMREY
+35 KKYHKERN
-40 YIKRSDELKALDEA
+40 RELKELDKK

-59 LWYRKGD
+59 FWYKRGD
-66 MLGLTMYSDLFSQGL
+66 MLGLTMYTDLFAGSL
-81 KGLKDRVDYLNRLSL
+81 KNLKDKVDYLDRLSL

-121 FTVDPRFGT
+121 FSIDPRFGT
-130 NDDLAALTAELRKHG
+130 NEDLAELTAQLRKHG

-157 ASTHEWARR
+157 ASTHEWAKK
-166 AEDGDE
+166 AESGDKH
-172 RYQDY
+172 YQDY

-190 EKTTPEVFPATAP
+190 EKTTPEVFPSTAP

-209 DKMKKWVLSSF
+209 EKMQKWVLSSF
-220 YPYQWDLNYRNPEVL
+220 YPFQWDLNYRNPEVL
-235 REMLRSALH
+235 NEMLRSALY

-259 YIWKQLGT
+259 YIWKKLGT

-278 VRLMRLVLET
+278 VRLMRIVLEI

-329 FWSALASQDVRLL
+329 FWSSLASQDVRLL
-342 DHMAEDILSME
+342 EHMAEDILSME
-353 DHCSFVNYIRCHDD
+353 EHCSFVNYIRCHDD

-385 KHKIFLYRFYEG
+385 KHKIFLYRFFEG
-397 AFHGSYSLGK
+397 SFPGSYSLGQ
-407 LYNYDE
+407 LYNYDRV
-413 ASLDA
+413 SLDA

-426 LCGIESGR
+426 LCGIENGR
-434 NHFDDELIEK
+434 NHFDDTMIEM
-444 GVKRDMLMHAA
+444 GVKRDLLMHAA

-469 EIGQLNDWSYMNDPA
+469 EIGQLNDWSYMNNPSL
-484 RALDSR
+484 ALDSR

-495 RFNWDNEAKAE
+495 HFNWDNEKKAQE
-506 RGEGYEGEIFSGIL
+506 GKGYEGEIMKGIL
-520 TFDRIRKTDPCFS
+520 TLDRVRKTEPCFA
-533 PEAKVTTW
+533 PEAKVNTW
-541 KSHSDGVFSIRRTVN
+541 KSHSDGVFSIRRTIE
-556 GRDMLCVMNFRDS
+556 GRDMLCVMNFRGS
-569 VEHVH
+569 KEKVH

-579 GDYSDVFTGRTVNP
+579 GEYEDLFTKRVVNP
-593 GNGFELEPYE
+593 GIGFELQPYE
-603 YLYLVQDSQAFSS
+603 YLYLVQDNPDHHI
-616 SF
+616 

>member
-1 MSSFEYRLNRKRDE
+1 MSSFENRLKQRKAE
-15 MRSLFTRLYGSDE
+15 MEDIFRRLYESDE
-28 ALDDLIM
+28 KLDDLIDIM
-35 VMREY
+35 KKYHKERN
-40 YIKRSDELKALDEA
+40 RELKELEKK

-59 LWYRKGD
+59 LWYKRGD
-66 MLGLTMYSDLFSQGL
+66 MLGLTMYTDLFAGSL
-81 KGLKDRVDYLNRLSL
+81 KNLKDKVDYLDRLSL

-121 FTVDPRFGT
+121 FSIDPRFGT
-130 NDDLAALTAELRKHG
+130 NEDLAELTAQLRKHG

-157 ASTHEWARR
+157 ASTHEWAKK
-166 AEDGDE
+166 AENGDKH
-172 RYQDY
+172 YQDY

-190 EKTTPEVFPATAP
+190 EKTTPEVFPSTAP

-209 DKMKKWVLSSF
+209 EKMQKWVLSSF
-220 YPYQWDLNYRNPEVL
+220 YPFQWDLNYRNPEVL
-235 REMLRSALH
+235 NEMLSSALY

-259 YIWKQLGT
+259 YIWKKLGT

-278 VRLMRLVLET
+278 VRLMRIVLEI

-329 FWSALASQDVRLL
+329 FWSSLASQDVRLL
-342 DHMAEDILSME
+342 EHMAEDILSME
-353 DHCSFVNYIRCHDD
+353 EHCSFVNYIRCHDD

-385 KHKIFLYRFYEG
+385 KHKIFLYRFFEG
-397 AFHGSYSLGK
+397 SFPGSYSLGQ
-407 LYNYDE
+407 LYNYDRV
-413 ASLDA
+413 SLDA

-426 LCGIESGR
+426 LCGIENGR
-434 NHFDDELIEK
+434 NHFDDTMIEM
-444 GVKRDMLMHAA
+444 GVKRDLLMHAA

-469 EIGQLNDWSYMNDPA
+469 EIGQLNDWSYMNNPSL
-484 RALDSR
+484 ALDSR

-495 RFNWDNEAKAE
+495 HFNWDNEKKAQE
-506 RGEGYEGEIFSGIL
+506 GKGYEGEIMKGIL
-520 TFDRIRKTDPCFS
+520 TLDRVRKTEPCFA
-533 PEAKVTTW
+533 PEAKVNTW
-541 KSHSDGVFSIRRTVN
+541 KSHSDGVFSIRRTIE
-556 GRDMLCVMNFRDS
+556 GRDMLCVMNFRGS
-569 VEHVH
+569 KEKVH

-579 GDYSDVFTGRTVNP
+579 GEYEDLFTKRVVNP
-593 GNGFELEPYE
+593 GIGFELQPYE
-603 YLYLVQDSQAFSS
+603 YLYLVQDNPDHHI
-616 SF
+616 

>member
-1 MSSFEYRLNRKRDE
+1 MSSFENRLKQRKAE
-15 MRSLFTRLYGSDE
+15 MEDIFRRLYESDE
-28 ALDDLIM
+28 KLDDLIDIM
-35 VMREY
+35 KKYHKERN
-40 YIKRSDELKALDEA
+40 RELKELDKK

-59 LWYRKGD
+59 FWYKRGD
-66 MLGLTMYSDLFSQGL
+66 MLGLTMYTDLFAGSL
-81 KGLKDRVDYLNRLSL
+81 KNLKDKVDYLDRLSL

-121 FTVDPRFGT
+121 FSIDPRFGT
-130 NDDLAALTAELRKHG
+130 NEDLAELTAQLRKHG

-157 ASTHEWARR
+157 ASTHEWAKK
-166 AEDGDE
+166 AENGDKH
-172 RYQDY
+172 YQDY

-190 EKTTPEVFPATAP
+190 EKTTPEVFPSTAP

-209 DKMKKWVLSSF
+209 EKMQKWVLSSF
-220 YPYQWDLNYRNPEVL
+220 YPFQWDLNYRNPEVL
-235 REMLRSALH
+235 NEMLRSALY

-259 YIWKQLGT
+259 YIWKKLGT

-278 VRLMRLVLET
+278 VRLMRIVLEI

-329 FWSALASQDVRLL
+329 FWSSLASQDVRLL
-342 DHMAEDILSME
+342 EHMAEDILSME
-353 DHCSFVNYIRCHDD
+353 EHCSFVNYIRCHDD

-385 KHKIFLYRFYEG
+385 KHKIFLYRFFEG
-397 AFHGSYSLGK
+397 SFPGSYSLGQ
-407 LYNYDE
+407 LYNYDRV
-413 ASLDA
+413 SLDA

-426 LCGIESGR
+426 LCGIENGR
-434 NHFDDELIEK
+434 NHFDDTMIEM
-444 GVKRDMLMHAA
+444 GVKRDLLMHAA

-469 EIGQLNDWSYMNDPA
+469 EIGQLNDWSYMNNPSL
-484 RALDSR
+484 ALDSR

-495 RFNWDNEAKAE
+495 HFNWDNEKKARE
-506 RGEGYEGEIFSGIL
+506 GKGYEGEIMKGIL
-520 TFDRIRKTDPCFS
+520 TLDRVRKTEPCFA
-533 PEAKVTTW
+533 PEAKVNTW
-541 KSHSDGVFSIRRTVN
+541 KSHSDGVFSIRRTIE
-556 GRDMLCVMNFRDS
+556 GRDMLCVMNFRGS
-569 VEHVH
+569 KEKVH

-579 GDYSDVFTGRTVNP
+579 GEYEDLFTKRVVNP
-593 GNGFELEPYE
+593 GIGFELQPYE
-603 YLYLVQDSQAFSS
+603 YLYLVQDNPDHHI
-616 SF
+616 

>member
-1 MSSFEYRLNRKRDE
+1 MSSFENRLKQRKAE
-15 MRSLFTRLYGSDE
+15 MEDIFRRLYESDE
-28 ALDDLIM
+28 KLDDLIDIM
-35 VMREY
+35 KKYHKERN
-40 YIKRSDELKALDEA
+40 RELKELDKK

-59 LWYRKGD
+59 FWYKRGD
-66 MLGLTMYSDLFSQGL
+66 MLGLTMYTDLFAGSL
-81 KGLKDRVDYLNRLSL
+81 KNLKDKVDYLDRLSL

-121 FTVDPRFGT
+121 FSIDPRFGT
-130 NDDLAALTAELRKHG
+130 NEDLADLTAQLRKHG

-157 ASTHEWARR
+157 ASTHEWAKK
-166 AEDGDE
+166 AESGDKH
-172 RYQDY
+172 YQDY

-190 EKTTPEVFPATAP
+190 EKTTPEVFPSTAP

-209 DKMKKWVLSSF
+209 EKMQKWVLSSF
-220 YPYQWDLNYRNPEVL
+220 YPFQWDLNYRNPEVL
-235 REMLRSALH
+235 NEMLRSALY

-259 YIWKQLGT
+259 YIWKKLGT

-278 VRLMRLVLET
+278 VRLMRIVLEI

-329 FWSALASQDVRLL
+329 FWSSLASQDVRLL
-342 DHMAEDILSME
+342 EHMAEDILSME
-353 DHCSFVNYIRCHDD
+353 EHCSFVNYIRCHDD

-385 KHKIFLYRFYEG
+385 KHKIFLYRFFEG
-397 AFHGSYSLGK
+397 SFPGSYSLGQ
-407 LYNYDE
+407 LYNYDRV
-413 ASLDA
+413 SLDA

-426 LCGIESGR
+426 LCGIENGR
-434 NHFDDELIEK
+434 NHFDDTMIEM
-444 GVKRDMLMHAA
+444 GVKRDLLMHAA

-469 EIGQLNDWSYMNDPA
+469 EIGQLNDWSYMNNPSL
-484 RALDSR
+484 ALDSR

-495 RFNWDNEAKAE
+495 HFNWDNEKKAQE
-506 RGEGYEGEIFSGIL
+506 GKGYEGEIMKGIL
-520 TFDRIRKTDPCFS
+520 TLDRVRKTEPCFA
-533 PEAKVTTW
+533 PEAKVNTW
-541 KSHSDGVFSIRRTVN
+541 KSHSDGVFSIRRTIE
-556 GRDMLCVMNFRDS
+556 GRDMLCVMNFRGS
-569 VEHVH
+569 KEKVH

-579 GDYSDVFTGRTVNP
+579 GEYEDLFTKRVVNP
-593 GNGFELEPYE
+593 GIGFELQPYE
-603 YLYLVQDSQAFSS
+603 YLYLVQDNPDHHI
-616 SF
+616 

>member
-1 MSSFEYRLNRKRDE
+1 MSSFENRLKQRKAE
-15 MRSLFTRLYGSDE
+15 MEDIFRRLYESDE
-28 ALDDLIM
+28 KLDDLIDIM
-35 VMREY
+35 KKYHKERN
-40 YIKRSDELKALDEA
+40 RELKELDKK

-59 LWYRKGD
+59 LWYKRGD
-66 MLGLTMYSDLFSQGL
+66 MLGLTMYTDLFAGSL
-81 KGLKDRVDYLNRLSL
+81 KNLKDKVDYLDRLSL

-121 FTVDPRFGT
+121 FSIDPRFGT
-130 NDDLAALTAELRKHG
+130 NEDLAELTAQLRKHG

-157 ASTHEWARR
+157 ASTHEWAKK
-166 AEDGDE
+166 AESGDKH
-172 RYQDY
+172 YQDY

-190 EKTTPEVFPATAP
+190 EKTTPEVFPSTAP

-209 DKMKKWVLSSF
+209 EKMQKWVLSSF
-220 YPYQWDLNYRNPEVL
+220 YPFQWDLNYRNPEVL
-235 REMLRSALH
+235 NEMLSSALY

-259 YIWKQLGT
+259 YIWKKLGT

-278 VRLMRLVLET
+278 VRLMRIVLEI

-329 FWSALASQDVRLL
+329 FWSSLASQDVRLL
-342 DHMAEDILSME
+342 EHMAEDILSME
-353 DHCSFVNYIRCHDD
+353 EHCSFVNYIRCHDD

-385 KHKIFLYRFYEG
+385 KHKIFLYRFFEG
-397 AFHGSYSLGK
+397 SFPGSYSLGQ
-407 LYNYDE
+407 LYNYDRV
-413 ASLDA
+413 SLDA

-426 LCGIESGR
+426 LCGIENGR
-434 NHFDDELIEK
+434 NHFDDTMIEM
-444 GVKRDMLMHAA
+444 GVKRDLLMHAA
-455 LYSFRGFPMLSSGD
+455 LYSFKGFPMLSSGD
-469 EIGQLNDWSYMNDPA
+469 EIGQLNDWSYMNNPSL
-484 RALDSR
+484 ALDSR

-495 RFNWDNEAKAE
+495 HFNWDNEKKAQE
-506 RGEGYEGEIFSGIL
+506 GKGYEGEIMKGIL
-520 TFDRIRKTDPCFS
+520 TLDRVRKTEPCFA
-533 PEAKVTTW
+533 PEAKVNTW
-541 KSHSDGVFSIRRTVN
+541 KSHSDGVFSIRRTIE
-556 GRDMLCVMNFRDS
+556 GRDMLCVMNFRGS
-569 VEHVH
+569 KEKVH

-579 GDYSDVFTGRTVNP
+579 GEYEDLFTKRVVNP
-593 GNGFELEPYE
+593 GIGFELQPYE
-603 YLYLVQDSQAFSS
+603 YLYLVQDNPDHHI
-616 SF
+616 

>member
-1 MSSFEYRLNRKRDE
+1 MSSFENRLKQRKAE
-15 MRSLFTRLYGSDE
+15 MEDIFRRLYESDE
-28 ALDDLIM
+28 KLDDLIDIM
-35 VMREY
+35 KKYHKERN
-40 YIKRSDELKALDEA
+40 RELKELDKK

-59 LWYRKGD
+59 FWYKRGD
-66 MLGLTMYSDLFSQGL
+66 MLGLTMYTDLFAGSL
-81 KGLKDRVDYLNRLSL
+81 KNLKDKVDYLDRLSL

-121 FTVDPRFGT
+121 FSIDPRFGT
-130 NDDLAALTAELRKHG
+130 NEDLADLTAQLRKHG

-157 ASTHEWARR
+157 ASTHEWAKK
-166 AEDGDE
+166 AENGDKH
-172 RYQDY
+172 YQDY

-190 EKTTPEVFPATAP
+190 EKTTPEVFPSTAP

-209 DKMKKWVLSSF
+209 EKMQKWVLSSF
-220 YPYQWDLNYRNPEVL
+220 YPFQWDLNYRNPEVL
-235 REMLRSALH
+235 NEMLSSALY

-259 YIWKQLGT
+259 YIWKKLGT

-278 VRLMRLVLET
+278 VRLMRIVLEI

-329 FWSALASQDVRLL
+329 FWSSLASQDVRLL
-342 DHMAEDILSME
+342 EHMAEDILSME
-353 DHCSFVNYIRCHDD
+353 EHCSFVNYIRCHDD

-385 KHKIFLYRFYEG
+385 KHKIFLYRFFEG
-397 AFHGSYSLGK
+397 SFPGSYSLGQ
-407 LYNYDE
+407 LYNYDRV
-413 ASLDA
+413 SLDA

-426 LCGIESGR
+426 LCGIENGR
-434 NHFDDELIEK
+434 NHFDDTMIEM
-444 GVKRDMLMHAA
+444 GVKRDLLMHAA

-469 EIGQLNDWSYMNDPA
+469 EIGQLNDWSYMNNPSL
-484 RALDSR
+484 ALDSR

-495 RFNWDNEAKAE
+495 HFNWDNEKKAQE
-506 RGEGYEGEIFSGIL
+506 GKGYEGEIMKGIL
-520 TFDRIRKTDPCFS
+520 TLDRVRKTEPCFA
-533 PEAKVTTW
+533 PEAKVNTW
-541 KSHSDGVFSIRRTVN
+541 KSHSDGVFSIRRTIE
-556 GRDMLCVMNFRDS
+556 GRDMLCVMNFRGS
-569 VEHVH
+569 KEKVH

-579 GDYSDVFTGRTVNP
+579 GEYEDLFTKRVVNP
-593 GNGFELEPYE
+593 GIGFELQPYE
-603 YLYLVQDSQAFSS
+603 YLYLVQDNPDHHI
-616 SF
+616 

>member
-1 MSSFEYRLNRKRDE
+1 MSSFENRLKQRKAE
-15 MRSLFTRLYGSDE
+15 MEDIFRRLYESDE
-28 ALDDLIM
+28 KLDDLIDIM
-35 VMREY
+35 KKYHKERN
-40 YIKRSDELKALDEA
+40 RELKELDKK

-59 LWYRKGD
+59 FWYKRGD
-66 MLGLTMYSDLFSQGL
+66 MLGLTMYTDLFAGSL
-81 KGLKDRVDYLNRLSL
+81 KNLKDKVDYLDRLSL

-121 FTVDPRFGT
+121 FSIDPRFGT
-130 NDDLAALTAELRKHG
+130 NEDLADLTAQLRKHG

-157 ASTHEWARR
+157 ASTHEWAKK
-166 AEDGDE
+166 AESGDKH
-172 RYQDY
+172 YQDY

-190 EKTTPEVFPATAP
+190 EKTTPEVFPSTAP

-209 DKMKKWVLSSF
+209 EKMQKWVLSSF
-220 YPYQWDLNYRNPEVL
+220 YPFQWDLNYRNPEVL
-235 REMLRSALH
+235 NEMLRSALY

-259 YIWKQLGT
+259 YIWKKLGT

-278 VRLMRLVLET
+278 VRLMRIVLEI

-329 FWSALASQDVRLL
+329 FWSSLASQDVRLL
-342 DHMAEDILSME
+342 EHMAEDILSME
-353 DHCSFVNYIRCHDD
+353 EHCSFVNYIRCHDD

-385 KHKIFLYRFYEG
+385 KHKIFLYRFFEG
-397 AFHGSYSLGK
+397 SFPGSYSLGQ
-407 LYNYDE
+407 LYNYDRV
-413 ASLDA
+413 SLDA

-426 LCGIESGR
+426 LCGIENGR
-434 NHFDDELIEK
+434 NHFDDTMIEM
-444 GVKRDMLMHAA
+444 GVKRDLLMHAA

-469 EIGQLNDWSYMNDPA
+469 EIGQLNDWSYMNNPSL
-484 RALDSR
+484 ALDIR

-495 RFNWDNEAKAE
+495 HFNWDNEKKAQE
-506 RGEGYEGEIFSGIL
+506 GKGYEGEIMKGIL
-520 TFDRIRKTDPCFS
+520 TLDRVRKTEPCFA
-533 PEAKVTTW
+533 PEAKVNTW
-541 KSHSDGVFSIRRTVN
+541 KSHSDGVFSIRRTIE
-556 GRDMLCVMNFRDS
+556 GRDMLCVMNFRGS
-569 VEHVH
+569 KEKVH

-579 GDYSDVFTGRTVNP
+579 GEYEDLFTKRVVNP
-593 GNGFELEPYE
+593 GIGFELQPYE
-603 YLYLVQDSQAFSS
+603 YLYLVQDNPDHHI
-616 SF
+616 

>member
-1 MSSFEYRLNRKRDE
+1 MSSFENRLKQRKAE
-15 MRSLFTRLYGSDE
+15 MEDIFRRLYESDE
-28 ALDDLIM
+28 KLDDLIDIM
-35 VMREY
+35 KKYHKERN
-40 YIKRSDELKALDEA
+40 RELKELDKK

-59 LWYRKGD
+59 FWYKRGD
-66 MLGLTMYSDLFSQGL
+66 MLGLTMYTDLFAGSL
-81 KGLKDRVDYLNRLSL
+81 KNLKDKVDYLDRLSL

-121 FTVDPRFGT
+121 FSIDPRFGT
-130 NDDLAALTAELRKHG
+130 NEDLAELTAQLRKHG

-157 ASTHEWARR
+157 ASTHEWAKK
-166 AEDGDE
+166 AESGDKH
-172 RYQDY
+172 YQDY

-190 EKTTPEVFPATAP
+190 EKTTPEVFPSTAP

-209 DKMKKWVLSSF
+209 EKMQKWVLSSF
-220 YPYQWDLNYRNPEVL
+220 YPFQWDLNYRNPEVL
-235 REMLRSALH
+235 NEMLRSALY

-259 YIWKQLGT
+259 YIWKKLGT

-278 VRLMRLVLET
+278 VRLMRIVLEI

-329 FWSALASQDVRLL
+329 FWSSLASQDVRLL
-342 DHMAEDILSME
+342 EHMAEDILSME
-353 DHCSFVNYIRCHDD
+353 EHCSFVNYIRCHDD

-385 KHKIFLYRFYEG
+385 KHKIFLYRFFEG
-397 AFHGSYSLGK
+397 SFPGSYSLGQ
-407 LYNYDE
+407 LYNYDRV
-413 ASLDA
+413 SLDA

-426 LCGIESGR
+426 LCGIENGR
-434 NHFDDELIEK
+434 NHFDDTMIEM
-444 GVKRDMLMHAA
+444 GVKRDLLMHAA

-469 EIGQLNDWSYMNDPA
+469 EIGQLNDWSYMNNPSL
-484 RALDSR
+484 ALDSR

-495 RFNWDNEAKAE
+495 HFNWDNEKKARE
-506 RGEGYEGEIFSGIL
+506 GKGYEGEIMKGIL
-520 TFDRIRKTDPCFS
+520 TLDRVRKTEPCFA
-533 PEAKVTTW
+533 PEAKVNTW
-541 KSHSDGVFSIRRTVN
+541 KSHSDGVFSIRRTIE
-556 GRDMLCVMNFRDS
+556 GRDMLCVMNFRGS
-569 VEHVH
+569 KEKVH

-579 GDYSDVFTGRTVNP
+579 GEYEDLFTKRVVNP
-593 GNGFELEPYE
+593 GIGFELQPYE
-603 YLYLVQDSQAFSS
+603 YLYLVQDNPDHHI
-616 SF
+616 

>member
-1 MSSFEYRLNRKRDE
+1 MSSFENRLKQRKAE
-15 MRSLFTRLYGSDE
+15 MEDIFRRLYESDE
-28 ALDDLIM
+28 KLDDLIDIM
-35 VMREY
+35 KKYHKERN
-40 YIKRSDELKALDEA
+40 RELKELDKK

-59 LWYRKGD
+59 LWYKRGD
-66 MLGLTMYSDLFSQGL
+66 MLGLTMYTDLFAGSL
-81 KGLKDRVDYLNRLSL
+81 KNLKDKVDYLDRLSL

-121 FTVDPRFGT
+121 FSIDPRFGT
-130 NDDLAALTAELRKHG
+130 NEDLAELTAQLRKHG

-157 ASTHEWARR
+157 ASTHEWAKK
-166 AEDGDE
+166 AENGDKH
-172 RYQDY
+172 YQDY

-190 EKTTPEVFPATAP
+190 EKTTPEVFPSTAP

-209 DKMKKWVLSSF
+209 EKMQKWVLSSF
-220 YPYQWDLNYRNPEVL
+220 YPFQWDLNYRNPEVL
-235 REMLRSALH
+235 NEMLSSALY

-259 YIWKQLGT
+259 YIWKKLGT

-278 VRLMRLVLET
+278 VRLMRIVLEI

-329 FWSALASQDVRLL
+329 FWSSLASQDVRLL
-342 DHMAEDILSME
+342 EHMAEDILSME
-353 DHCSFVNYIRCHDD
+353 EHCSFVNYIRCHDD

-385 KHKIFLYRFYEG
+385 KHKIFLYRFFEG
-397 AFHGSYSLGK
+397 SFPGSYSLGQ
-407 LYNYDE
+407 LYNYDRI
-413 ASLDA
+413 SLDA

-426 LCGIESGR
+426 LCGIENGR
-434 NHFDDELIEK
+434 NHFDDTMIEM
-444 GVKRDMLMHAA
+444 GVKRDLLMHAA

-469 EIGQLNDWSYMNDPA
+469 EIGQLNDWSYMNNPSL
-484 RALDSR
+484 ALDSR

-495 RFNWDNEAKAE
+495 HFNWDNEKKAQE
-506 RGEGYEGEIFSGIL
+506 GKGYEGEIMKGIL
-520 TFDRIRKTDPCFS
+520 TLDRVRKTEPCFA
-533 PEAKVTTW
+533 PEAKVNTW
-541 KSHSDGVFSIRRTVN
+541 KSHSDGVFSIRRTIE
-556 GRDMLCVMNFRDS
+556 GRDMLCVMNFRGS
-569 VEHVH
+569 KEKVH

-579 GDYSDVFTGRTVNP
+579 GEYEDLFTKRVVNP
-593 GNGFELEPYE
+593 GIGFELQPYE
-603 YLYLVQDSQAFSS
+603 YLYLVQDNPDHHI
-616 SF
+616 

>member
-1 MSSFEYRLNRKRDE
+1 MSSFENRLKQRKAE
-15 MRSLFTRLYGSDE
+15 MEDIFRRLYESDE
-28 ALDDLIM
+28 KLDDLIDIM
-35 VMREY
+35 KKYHKERN
-40 YIKRSDELKALDEA
+40 RELKELDKK

-59 LWYRKGD
+59 LWYKRGD
-66 MLGLTMYSDLFSQGL
+66 MLGLTMYTDLFAGSL
-81 KGLKDRVDYLNRLSL
+81 KNLKDKVDYLDRLSL

-121 FTVDPRFGT
+121 FSIDPRFGT
-130 NDDLAALTAELRKHG
+130 NEDLAELTAQLRKHG

-157 ASTHEWARR
+157 ASTHEWAKK
-166 AEDGDE
+166 AESGDKH
-172 RYQDY
+172 YQDY

-190 EKTTPEVFPATAP
+190 EKTTPEVFPSTAP

-209 DKMKKWVLSSF
+209 EKMQKWVLSSF
-220 YPYQWDLNYRNPEVL
+220 YPFQWDLNYRNPEVL
-235 REMLRSALH
+235 NEMLSSALY

-259 YIWKQLGT
+259 YIWKKLGT

-278 VRLMRLVLET
+278 VRLMRIVLEI

-329 FWSALASQDVRLL
+329 FWSSLASQDVRLL
-342 DHMAEDILSME
+342 EHMAEDILSME
-353 DHCSFVNYIRCHDD
+353 EHCSFVNYIRCHDD

-385 KHKIFLYRFYEG
+385 KHKIFLYRFFEG
-397 AFHGSYSLGK
+397 SFPGSYSLGQ
-407 LYNYDE
+407 LYNYDRV
-413 ASLDA
+413 SLDA

-426 LCGIESGR
+426 LCGIENGR
-434 NHFDDELIEK
+434 NHFDDTMIEM
-444 GVKRDMLMHAA
+444 GVKRDLLMHAA

-469 EIGQLNDWSYMNDPA
+469 EIGQLNDWSSMNNPSL
-484 RALDSR
+484 ALDSR

-495 RFNWDNEAKAE
+495 HFNWDNEKKAQE
-506 RGEGYEGEIFSGIL
+506 GKGYEGEIMKGIL
-520 TFDRIRKTDPCFS
+520 TLDRVRKTEPCFA
-533 PEAKVTTW
+533 PEAKVNTW
-541 KSHSDGVFSIRRTVN
+541 KSHSDGVFSIRRTIE
-556 GRDMLCVMNFRDS
+556 GRDMLCVMNFRGS
-569 VEHVH
+569 KEKVH

-579 GDYSDVFTGRTVNP
+579 GEYEDLFTKRVVNP
-593 GNGFELEPYE
+593 GIGFELQPYE
-603 YLYLVQDSQAFSS
+603 YLYLVQDNPDHHI
-616 SF
+616 

>member
-1 MSSFEYRLNRKRDE
+1 MSSFENRLKQRKAE
-15 MRSLFTRLYGSDE
+15 MEDIFRRLYESDE
-28 ALDDLIM
+28 KLDDLIDIM
-35 VMREY
+35 KKYHKERN
-40 YIKRSDELKALDEA
+40 RELKELDKK

-59 LWYRKGD
+59 FWYKRGD
-66 MLGLTMYSDLFSQGL
+66 MLGLTMYTDLFAGSL
-81 KGLKDRVDYLNRLSL
+81 KNLKDKVDYLDRLSL

-121 FTVDPRFGT
+121 FSIDPRFGT
-130 NDDLAALTAELRKHG
+130 NEDLAELTAQLRKHG

-157 ASTHEWARR
+157 ASTHEWAKK
-166 AEDGDE
+166 AENGDKH
-172 RYQDY
+172 YQDY

-190 EKTTPEVFPATAP
+190 EKTTPEVFPSTAP

-209 DKMKKWVLSSF
+209 EKMQKWVLSSF
-220 YPYQWDLNYRNPEVL
+220 YPFQWDLNYRNPEVL
-235 REMLRSALH
+235 NEMLSSALY

-259 YIWKQLGT
+259 YIWKKLGT

-278 VRLMRLVLET
+278 VRLMRIVLEI

-329 FWSALASQDVRLL
+329 FWSSLASQDVRLL
-342 DHMAEDILSME
+342 EHMAEDILSME
-353 DHCSFVNYIRCHDD
+353 EHCSFVNYIRCHDD

-385 KHKIFLYRFYEG
+385 KHKIFLYRFFEG
-397 AFHGSYSLGK
+397 SFPGSYSLGQ
-407 LYNYDE
+407 LYNYDRV
-413 ASLDA
+413 SLDA

-426 LCGIESGR
+426 LCGIENGR
-434 NHFDDELIEK
+434 NHFDDTMIEM
-444 GVKRDMLMHAA
+444 GVKRDLLMHAA

-469 EIGQLNDWSYMNDPA
+469 EIGQLNDWSYMNNPSL
-484 RALDSR
+484 ALDSR

-495 RFNWDNEAKAE
+495 HFNWDNEKKAQE
-506 RGEGYEGEIFSGIL
+506 GKGYEGEIMKGIL
-520 TFDRIRKTDPCFS
+520 TLDRVRKTEPCFA
-533 PEAKVTTW
+533 PEAKVNTW
-541 KSHSDGVFSIRRTVN
+541 KSHSDGVFSIRRTIE
-556 GRDMLCVMNFRDS
+556 GRDMLCVMNFRGS
-569 VEHVH
+569 KEKVH

-579 GDYSDVFTGRTVNP
+579 GEYEDLFTKRVVNP
-593 GNGFELEPYE
+593 GIGFELQPYE
-603 YLYLVQDSQAFSS
+603 YLYLVQDNPDHHI
-616 SF
+616 

>member
-1 MSSFEYRLNRKRDE
+1 MSSFENRLKQRKAE
-15 MRSLFTRLYGSDE
+15 MEDIFRRLYESDE
-28 ALDDLIM
+28 KLDDLIDIM
-35 VMREY
+35 KKYHKERN
-40 YIKRSDELKALDEA
+40 RELKELDKK

-59 LWYRKGD
+59 FWYKRGD
-66 MLGLTMYSDLFSQGL
+66 MLGLTMYTDLFAGSL
-81 KGLKDRVDYLNRLSL
+81 KNLKDKVDYLDRLSL

-121 FTVDPRFGT
+121 FSIDPRFGT
-130 NDDLAALTAELRKHG
+130 NEDLADLTAQLRKHG

-157 ASTHEWARR
+157 ASTHEWAKK
-166 AEDGDE
+166 AENGDKH
-172 RYQDY
+172 YQDY

-190 EKTTPEVFPATAP
+190 EKTTPEVFPSTAP

-209 DKMKKWVLSSF
+209 EKMQKWVLSSF
-220 YPYQWDLNYRNPEVL
+220 YPFQWDLNYRNPEVL
-235 REMLRSALH
+235 NEMLSSALY
-244 LANLGVEVFRLDAVP
+244 LANLGVEVFSLDAVP
-259 YIWKQLGT
+259 YIWKKLGT

-278 VRLMRLVLET
+278 VRLMRIVLEI

-329 FWSALASQDVRLL
+329 FWSSLASQDVRLL
-342 DHMAEDILSME
+342 EHMAEDILSME
-353 DHCSFVNYIRCHDD
+353 EHCSFVNYIRCHDD

-385 KHKIFLYRFYEG
+385 KHKIFLYRFFEG
-397 AFHGSYSLGK
+397 SFPGSYSLGQ
-407 LYNYDE
+407 LYNYDRV
-413 ASLDA
+413 SLDA

-426 LCGIESGR
+426 LCGIENGR
-434 NHFDDELIEK
+434 NHFDDTMIEM
-444 GVKRDMLMHAA
+444 GVKRDLLMHAA

-469 EIGQLNDWSYMNDPA
+469 EIGQLNDWSYMNNPSL
-484 RALDSR
+484 ALDSR

-495 RFNWDNEAKAE
+495 HFNWDNEKKAQE
-506 RGEGYEGEIFSGIL
+506 GKGYEGEIMKGIL
-520 TFDRIRKTDPCFS
+520 TLDRVRKTEPCFA
-533 PEAKVTTW
+533 PEAKVNTW
-541 KSHSDGVFSIRRTVN
+541 KSHSDGVFSIRRTIE
-556 GRDMLCVMNFRDS
+556 GRDMLCVMNFRGS
-569 VEHVH
+569 KEKVH

-579 GDYSDVFTGRTVNP
+579 GEYEDLFTKRVVNP
-593 GNGFELEPYE
+593 GIGFELQPYE
-603 YLYLVQDSQAFSS
+603 YLYLVQDNPDHHI
-616 SF
+616 

>member
-1 MSSFEYRLNRKRDE
+1 MSSFENRLKQRKAE
-15 MRSLFTRLYGSDE
+15 MEDIFRRLYESDE
-28 ALDDLIM
+28 KLDDLIDIM
-35 VMREY
+35 KKYHKERN
-40 YIKRSDELKALDEA
+40 RELKELDKK

-59 LWYRKGD
+59 LWYKRGD
-66 MLGLTMYSDLFSQGL
+66 MLGLTMYTDLFAGSL
-81 KGLKDRVDYLNRLSL
+81 KNLKDKVDYLDRLSL

-121 FTVDPRFGT
+121 FSIDPRFGT
-130 NDDLAALTAELRKHG
+130 NEDLADLTAQLRKHG

-157 ASTHEWARR
+157 ASTHEWAKK
-166 AEDGDE
+166 AENGDKH
-172 RYQDY
+172 YQDY

-190 EKTTPEVFPATAP
+190 EKTTPEVFPSTAP

-209 DKMKKWVLSSF
+209 EKMQKWVLSSF
-220 YPYQWDLNYRNPEVL
+220 YPFQWDLNYRNPEVL
-235 REMLRSALH
+235 NEMLSSALY

-259 YIWKQLGT
+259 YIWKKLGT

-278 VRLMRLVLET
+278 VRLMRIVLEI

-313 EAPECHL
+313 EAPEYHL

-329 FWSALASQDVRLL
+329 FWSSLASQDVRLL
-342 DHMAEDILSME
+342 EHMAEDILSME
-353 DHCSFVNYIRCHDD
+353 EHCSFVNYIRCHDD

-385 KHKIFLYRFYEG
+385 KHKIFLYRFFEG
-397 AFHGSYSLGK
+397 SFPGSYSLGQ
-407 LYNYDE
+407 LYNYDRV
-413 ASLDA
+413 SLDA

-426 LCGIESGR
+426 LCGIENGR
-434 NHFDDELIEK
+434 NHFDDTMIEM
-444 GVKRDMLMHAA
+444 GVKRDLLMHAA

-469 EIGQLNDWSYMNDPA
+469 EIGQLNDWSYMNNPSL
-484 RALDSR
+484 ALDSR

-495 RFNWDNEAKAE
+495 HFNWDNEKKAQE
-506 RGEGYEGEIFSGIL
+506 GKGYEGEIMKGIL
-520 TFDRIRKTDPCFS
+520 TLDRVRKTEPCFA
-533 PEAKVTTW
+533 PEAKVNTW
-541 KSHSDGVFSIRRTVN
+541 KSHSDGVFSIRRTIE
-556 GRDMLCVMNFRDS
+556 GRDMLCVMNFRGS
-569 VEHVH
+569 KEKVH

-579 GDYSDVFTGRTVNP
+579 GEYEDLFTKRVVNP
-593 GNGFELEPYE
+593 GIGFELQPYE
-603 YLYLVQDSQAFSS
+603 YLYLVQDNPDHHI
-616 SF
+616 

>member
-1 MSSFEYRLNRKRDE
+1 MSSFENRLKQRKAE
-15 MRSLFTRLYGSDE
+15 MEDIFRRLYESDE
-28 ALDDLIM
+28 KLDDLIDIM
-35 VMREY
+35 KKYHKERN
-40 YIKRSDELKALDEA
+40 RELKELDKK

-59 LWYRKGD
+59 LWYKRGD
-66 MLGLTMYSDLFSQGL
+66 MLGLTMYTDLFAGSL
-81 KGLKDRVDYLNRLSL
+81 KNLKDKVDYLDRLSL

-121 FTVDPRFGT
+121 FSIDPRFGT
-130 NDDLAALTAELRKHG
+130 NEDLADLTAQLRKHG

-157 ASTHEWARR
+157 ASTHEWAKK
-166 AEDGDE
+166 AESGDKH
-172 RYQDY
+172 YQDY

-190 EKTTPEVFPATAP
+190 EKTTPEVFPSTAP

-209 DKMKKWVLSSF
+209 EKMQKWVLSSF
-220 YPYQWDLNYRNPEVL
+220 YPFQWDLNYRNPEVL
-235 REMLRSALH
+235 NEMLRSALY

-259 YIWKQLGT
+259 YIWKKLGT

-278 VRLMRLVLET
+278 VRLMRIVLEI

-329 FWSALASQDVRLL
+329 FWSSLASQDVRLL
-342 DHMAEDILSME
+342 EHMAEDILSME
-353 DHCSFVNYIRCHDD
+353 EHCSFVNYIRCHDD

-385 KHKIFLYRFYEG
+385 KHKIFLYRFFEG
-397 AFHGSYSLGK
+397 SFPGSYSLGQ
-407 LYNYDE
+407 LYNYDRV
-413 ASLDA
+413 SLDA

-426 LCGIESGR
+426 LCGIENGR
-434 NHFDDELIEK
+434 NHFDDTMIEM
-444 GVKRDMLMHAA
+444 GVKRDLLMHAA

-469 EIGQLNDWSYMNDPA
+469 EIGQLNDWSYMNNPSL
-484 RALDSR
+484 ALDSR

-495 RFNWDNEAKAE
+495 HFNWDNEKKAQE
-506 RGEGYEGEIFSGIL
+506 GKGYEGEIMKGIL
-520 TFDRIRKTDPCFS
+520 TLDRVRKTEPCFAT
-533 PEAKVTTW
+533 EAKVNTW
-541 KSHSDGVFSIRRTVN
+541 KSHSDGVFSIRRTIE
-556 GRDMLCVMNFRDS
+556 GRDMLCVMNFRGS
-569 VEHVH
+569 KEKVH

-579 GDYSDVFTGRTVNP
+579 GEYEDLFTKRVVNP
-593 GNGFELEPYE
+593 GIGFELQPYE
-603 YLYLVQDSQAFSS
+603 YLYLVQDNPDHHI
-616 SF
+616 

>member
-1 MSSFEYRLNRKRDE
+1 MSSFENRLKQRKAE
-15 MRSLFTRLYGSDE
+15 MEDIFRRLYESDE
-28 ALDDLIM
+28 KLDDLIDIM
-35 VMREY
+35 KKYHKERN
-40 YIKRSDELKALDEA
+40 RELKELDKK

-59 LWYRKGD
+59 LWYKRGD
-66 MLGLTMYSDLFSQGL
+66 MLGLTMYTDLFAGSL
-81 KGLKDRVDYLNRLSL
+81 KNLKDKVDYLDRLSL

-121 FTVDPRFGT
+121 FSIDPRFGT
-130 NDDLAALTAELRKHG
+130 NEDLAELTAQLRKHG

-157 ASTHEWARR
+157 ASTHEWAKK
-166 AEDGDE
+166 AESGDKH
-172 RYQDY
+172 YQDY

-190 EKTTPEVFPATAP
+190 EKTTPEVFPSTAP

-209 DKMKKWVLSSF
+209 EKMQKWVLSSF
-220 YPYQWDLNYRNPEVL
+220 YPFQWDLNYRNPEVL
-235 REMLRSALH
+235 NEMLSSALY

-259 YIWKQLGT
+259 YIWKKLGT

-278 VRLMRLVLET
+278 VRLMRIVLEI

-329 FWSALASQDVRLL
+329 FWSSLASQDVRLL
-342 DHMAEDILSME
+342 EHMAEDILSME
-353 DHCSFVNYIRCHDD
+353 EHCSFVNYIRCHDD

-385 KHKIFLYRFYEG
+385 KHKIFLYRFFEG
-397 AFHGSYSLGK
+397 SFPGSYSLGQ
-407 LYNYDE
+407 LYNYDRV
-413 ASLDA
+413 SLDA

-426 LCGIESGR
+426 LCGIENGR
-434 NHFDDELIEK
+434 NHFDDTMIEM
-444 GVKRDMLMHAA
+444 GAKRDLLMHAA

-469 EIGQLNDWSYMNDPA
+469 EIGQLNDWSYMNNPSL
-484 RALDSR
+484 ALDSR

-495 RFNWDNEAKAE
+495 HFNWDNEKKAQE
-506 RGEGYEGEIFSGIL
+506 GKGYEGEIMKGIL
-520 TFDRIRKTDPCFS
+520 TLDRVRKTEPCFA
-533 PEAKVTTW
+533 PEAKVNTW
-541 KSHSDGVFSIRRTVN
+541 KSHSDGVFSIRRTIE
-556 GRDMLCVMNFRDS
+556 GRDMLCVMNFRGS
-569 VEHVH
+569 KEKVH

-579 GDYSDVFTGRTVNP
+579 GEYEDLFTKRVVNP
-593 GNGFELEPYE
+593 GIGFELQPYE
-603 YLYLVQDSQAFSS
+603 YLYLVQDNPDHHI
-616 SF
+616 

>member
-1 MSSFEYRLNRKRDE
+1 MSSFENRLKQRKAE
-15 MRSLFTRLYGSDE
+15 MEDIFRRLYESDE
-28 ALDDLIM
+28 KLDDLIDIM
-35 VMREY
+35 KKYHKERN
-40 YIKRSDELKALDEA
+40 RELKELDKK

-59 LWYRKGD
+59 LWYKRGD
-66 MLGLTMYSDLFSQGL
+66 MLGLTMYTDLFAGSL
-81 KGLKDRVDYLNRLSL
+81 KNLKDKVDYLDRLSL

-121 FTVDPRFGT
+121 FSIDPRFGT
-130 NDDLAALTAELRKHG
+130 NEDLAELTAQLRKHG

-157 ASTHEWARR
+157 ASTHEWAKK
-166 AEDGDE
+166 AESGDKH
-172 RYQDY
+172 YQDY

-190 EKTTPEVFPATAP
+190 EKTTPEVFPSTAP

-209 DKMKKWVLSSF
+209 EKMQKWVLSSF
-220 YPYQWDLNYRNPEVL
+220 YPFQWDLNYRNPEVL
-235 REMLRSALH
+235 NEMLSSALY

-259 YIWKQLGT
+259 YIWKKLGT

-278 VRLMRLVLET
+278 VRLMRIVLEI

-329 FWSALASQDVRLL
+329 FWSSLASQDVRLL
-342 DHMAEDILSME
+342 EHMAEDILSME
-353 DHCSFVNYIRCHDD
+353 EHCSFVNYIRCHDD

-385 KHKIFLYRFYEG
+385 KHKIFLYRFFEG
-397 AFHGSYSLGK
+397 SFPGSYSLGQ
-407 LYNYDE
+407 LYNYDRV
-413 ASLDA
+413 SLDA

-426 LCGIESGR
+426 LCGIENGR
-434 NHFDDELIEK
+434 NHFDDTMIEM
-444 GVKRDMLMHAA
+444 GVKRDLLMHAA

-469 EIGQLNDWSYMNDPA
+469 EIGQLNDWSYMNTPSL
-484 RALDSR
+484 ALDSR

-495 RFNWDNEAKAE
+495 HFNWDNEKKAQE
-506 RGEGYEGEIFSGIL
+506 GKGYEGEIMKGIL
-520 TFDRIRKTDPCFS
+520 TLDRVRKTEPCFA
-533 PEAKVTTW
+533 PEAKVNTW
-541 KSHSDGVFSIRRTVN
+541 KSHSDGVFSIRRTIE
-556 GRDMLCVMNFRDS
+556 GRDMLCVMNFRGS
-569 VEHVH
+569 KEKVH

-579 GDYSDVFTGRTVNP
+579 GEYEDLFTKRVVNP
-593 GNGFELEPYE
+593 GIGFELQPYE
-603 YLYLVQDSQAFSS
+603 YLYLVQDNPDHHI
-616 SF
+616 

>member
-1 MSSFEYRLNRKRDE
+1 MSSFENRLKQRKAE
-15 MRSLFTRLYGSDE
+15 MEDIFRRLYESDE
-28 ALDDLIM
+28 KLDDLIDIM
-35 VMREY
+35 KKYHKERN
-40 YIKRSDELKALDEA
+40 RELKELDKK

-59 LWYRKGD
+59 FWYKRGD
-66 MLGLTMYSDLFSQGL
+66 MLGLTMYTDLFAGSL
-81 KGLKDRVDYLNRLSL
+81 KNLKDKVDYLDRLSL

-121 FTVDPRFGT
+121 FSIDPRFGT
-130 NDDLAALTAELRKHG
+130 NEDLAELTAQLRKHG

-157 ASTHEWARR
+157 ASTHEWAKK
-166 AEDGDE
+166 AESGDKH
-172 RYQDY
+172 YQDY

-190 EKTTPEVFPATAP
+190 EKTTPEVFPSTAP

-209 DKMKKWVLSSF
+209 EKMQKWVLSSF
-220 YPYQWDLNYRNPEVL
+220 YPFQWDLNYRNPEVL
-235 REMLRSALH
+235 NEMLRSALY

-259 YIWKQLGT
+259 YIWKKLGT

-278 VRLMRLVLET
+278 VRLMRIVLEI

-329 FWSALASQDVRLL
+329 FWSSLASQDVRLL
-342 DHMAEDILSME
+342 EHMAEDILSME
-353 DHCSFVNYIRCHDD
+353 EHCSFVNYIRCHDD

-385 KHKIFLYRFYEG
+385 KHKIFLYRFFEG
-397 AFHGSYSLGK
+397 SFPGSYSLGQ
-407 LYNYDE
+407 LYNYDRV
-413 ASLDA
+413 SLDA

-426 LCGIESGR
+426 LCGIENGR
-434 NHFDDELIEK
+434 NHFDDTMIEM
-444 GVKRDMLMHAA
+444 GVKRDLLMHAA

-469 EIGQLNDWSYMNDPA
+469 EIGQLNDWSYMNNPSL
-484 RALDSR
+484 ALDSR

-495 RFNWDNEAKAE
+495 HFNWDNEKKAQE
-506 RGEGYEGEIFSGIL
+506 GKGYEGEIMKGIL
-520 TFDRIRKTDPCFS
+520 TLDRVRKTEPCFA
-533 PEAKVTTW
+533 PEAKVNTW
-541 KSHSDGVFSIRRTVN
+541 KSHSDGVFSIRRTIE
-556 GRDMLCVMNFRDS
+556 GRDMLCVMNFRGS
-569 VEHVH
+569 KEKVH

-579 GDYSDVFTGRTVNP
+579 GEYEDLFTKRVVNP
-593 GNGFELEPYE
+593 GIGFELQPYE
-603 YLYLVQDSQAFSS
+603 YLYLVQDNPDHHI
-616 SF
+616 

>member
-1 MSSFEYRLNRKRDE
+1 MSSFENRLKQRKAE
-15 MRSLFTRLYGSDE
+15 MEDIFRRLYESDE
-28 ALDDLIM
+28 KLDDLIDIM
-35 VMREY
+35 KKYHKERN
-40 YIKRSDELKALDEA
+40 RELKELDKK

-59 LWYRKGD
+59 LWYKRGD
-66 MLGLTMYSDLFSQGL
+66 MLGLTMYTDLFAGSL
-81 KGLKDRVDYLNRLSL
+81 KNLKDKVDYLDRLSL

-121 FTVDPRFGT
+121 FSIDPRFGT
-130 NDDLAALTAELRKHG
+130 NEDLAELTAQLRKHG

-157 ASTHEWARR
+157 ASTHEWAKK
-166 AEDGDE
+166 AESGDKH
-172 RYQDY
+172 YQDY

-190 EKTTPEVFPATAP
+190 EKTTPEVFPSTAP

-209 DKMKKWVLSSF
+209 EKMQKWVLSSF
-220 YPYQWDLNYRNPEVL
+220 YPFQWDLNYRNPEVL
-235 REMLRSALH
+235 NEMLSSALY

-259 YIWKQLGT
+259 YIWKKLGT

-278 VRLMRLVLET
+278 VRLMRIVLEI

-329 FWSALASQDVRLL
+329 FWSSLASQDVRLL
-342 DHMAEDILSME
+342 EHMAEDILSME
-353 DHCSFVNYIRCHDD
+353 EHCSFVNYIRCHDD

-385 KHKIFLYRFYEG
+385 KHKIFLYRFFEG
-397 AFHGSYSLGK
+397 SFPGSYSLGQ
-407 LYNYDE
+407 LYNYDRV
-413 ASLDA
+413 SLDA

-426 LCGIESGR
+426 LCGIENGR
-434 NHFDDELIEK
+434 NHFDDTMIEM
-444 GVKRDMLMHAA
+444 GVKRDLLMHAA

-469 EIGQLNDWSYMNDPA
+469 EIGQLNDWSYMNNPSL
-484 RALDSR
+484 ALDSR

-495 RFNWDNEAKAE
+495 HFNWDNEKKAQE
-506 RGEGYEGEIFSGIL
+506 GKGYEGEIMKGIL
-520 TFDRIRKTDPCFS
+520 TLDRVRKTEPCFA
-533 PEAKVTTW
+533 PEAKVNTW
-541 KSHSDGVFSIRRTVN
+541 KSHSDGVFSIRRTIE
-556 GRDMLCVMNFRDS
+556 GRDMLCVMNFRGS
-569 VEHVH
+569 KEKVH

-579 GDYSDVFTGRTVNP
+579 GEYEDLFTKRVVNP
-593 GNGFELEPYE
+593 GIGFELQPYE
-603 YLYLVQDSQAFSS
+603 YLYLVQDNPDHHI
-616 SF
+616 

>member
-1 MSSFEYRLNRKRDE
+1 MSSFENRLKQRKAE
-15 MRSLFTRLYGSDE
+15 MEDIFRRLYESDE
-28 ALDDLIM
+28 KLDDLIDIM
-35 VMREY
+35 KKYHKERN
-40 YIKRSDELKALDEA
+40 RELKELDKK

-59 LWYRKGD
+59 LWYKRGD
-66 MLGLTMYSDLFSQGL
+66 MLGLTMYTDLFAGSL
-81 KGLKDRVDYLNRLSL
+81 KNLKDKVDYLDRLSL

-121 FTVDPRFGT
+121 FSIDPRFGT
-130 NDDLAALTAELRKHG
+130 NEDLAELTAQLRKHG

-157 ASTHEWARR
+157 ASTHEWAKK
-166 AEDGDE
+166 AENGDKH
-172 RYQDY
+172 YQDY

-190 EKTTPEVFPATAP
+190 EKTTPEVFPSTAP

-209 DKMKKWVLSSF
+209 EKMQKWVLSSF
-220 YPYQWDLNYRNPEVL
+220 YPFQWDLNYRNPEVL
-235 REMLRSALH
+235 NEMLSSALY

-259 YIWKQLGT
+259 YIWKKLGT

-278 VRLMRLVLET
+278 VRLMRIVLEI

-329 FWSALASQDVRLL
+329 FWSSLASQDVRLL
-342 DHMAEDILSME
+342 EHMAEDILSME
-353 DHCSFVNYIRCHDD
+353 EHCSFVNYIRCHDD

-385 KHKIFLYRFYEG
+385 KHKIFLYRFFEG
-397 AFHGSYSLGK
+397 SFPGSYSLGQ
-407 LYNYDE
+407 LYNYDRV
-413 ASLDA
+413 SLDA

-426 LCGIESGR
+426 LCGIENGR
-434 NHFDDELIEK
+434 NHFDDTMIEM
-444 GVKRDMLMHAA
+444 GVKRDLLMHAA

-469 EIGQLNDWSYMNDPA
+469 EIGQLNDWSYMNNPSL
-484 RALDSR
+484 ALDSR

-495 RFNWDNEAKAE
+495 HFNWDNEKKAQE
-506 RGEGYEGEIFSGIL
+506 GKGYEGEIMKGIL
-520 TFDRIRKTDPCFS
+520 TLDRVRKTEPCFA
-533 PEAKVTTW
+533 PEAKVNTW
-541 KSHSDGVFSIRRTVN
+541 KSHSDGVFSIRRTIE
-556 GRDMLCVMNFRDS
+556 GRDMLCVMNFRGS
-569 VEHVH
+569 KEKVH

-579 GDYSDVFTGRTVNP
+579 GEYEDLFTKRVVNP
-593 GNGFELEPYE
+593 GIGFELQPYE
-603 YLYLVQDSQAFSS
+603 YLYLVQDNPDHHI
-616 SF
+616 

>member
-1 MSSFEYRLNRKRDE
+1 MSTFENRLKQRKAE
-15 MRSLFTRLYGSDE
+15 MEDIFRRLYESDE
-28 ALDDLIM
+28 KLDDLIDIM
-35 VMREY
+35 KKYHKERN
-40 YIKRSDELKALDEA
+40 RELKELDKK

-59 LWYRKGD
+59 LWYKRGD
-66 MLGLTMYSDLFSQGL
+66 MLGLTMYTDLFAGSL
-81 KGLKDRVDYLNRLSL
+81 KNLKDKVDYLDRLSL

-121 FTVDPRFGT
+121 FSIDPRFGT
-130 NDDLAALTAELRKHG
+130 NEDLAELTAQLRKHG

-157 ASTHEWARR
+157 ASTHEWAKK
-166 AEDGDE
+166 AENGDKH
-172 RYQDY
+172 YQDY

-190 EKTTPEVFPATAP
+190 EKTTPEVFPSTAP

-209 DKMKKWVLSSF
+209 EKMQKWVLSSF
-220 YPYQWDLNYRNPEVL
+220 YPFQWDLNYRNPEVL
-235 REMLRSALH
+235 NEMLRSALY

-259 YIWKQLGT
+259 YIWKKLGT

-278 VRLMRLVLET
+278 VRLMRIVLEI

-329 FWSALASQDVRLL
+329 FWSSLASQDVRLL
-342 DHMAEDILSME
+342 EHMAEDILSME
-353 DHCSFVNYIRCHDD
+353 EHCSFVNYIRCHDD

-385 KHKIFLYRFYEG
+385 KHKIFLYRFFEG
-397 AFHGSYSLGK
+397 SFPGSYSLGQ
-407 LYNYDE
+407 LYNYDRV
-413 ASLDA
+413 SLDA

-426 LCGIESGR
+426 LCGIENGR
-434 NHFDDELIEK
+434 NHFDDTMIEM
-444 GVKRDMLMHAA
+444 GVKRDLLMHAA

-469 EIGQLNDWSYMNDPA
+469 EIGQLNDWSYMNNPSL
-484 RALDSR
+484 ALDSR

-495 RFNWDNEAKAE
+495 HFNWDNEKKAQE
-506 RGEGYEGEIFSGIL
+506 GKGYEGEIMKGIL
-520 TFDRIRKTDPCFS
+520 TLDRVRKTEPCFA
-533 PEAKVTTW
+533 PEAKVNTW
-541 KSHSDGVFSIRRTVN
+541 KSHSDGVFSIRRTIE
-556 GRDMLCVMNFRDS
+556 GRDMLCVMNFRGS
-569 VEHVH
+569 KEKVH

-579 GDYSDVFTGRTVNP
+579 GEYEDLFTKRVVNP
-593 GNGFELEPYE
+593 GIGFELQPYE
-603 YLYLVQDSQAFSS
+603 YLYLVQDNPDHHI
-616 SF
+616 

>member
-1 MSSFEYRLNRKRDE
+1 MSSFENRLKQRKAE
-15 MRSLFTRLYGSDE
+15 MEDIFRRLYESDE
-28 ALDDLIM
+28 KLDDLIDIM
-35 VMREY
+35 KKYHKERN
-40 YIKRSDELKALDEA
+40 RELKELDKK

-59 LWYRKGD
+59 FWYKRGD
-66 MLGLTMYSDLFSQGL
+66 MLGLTMYTDLFAGSL
-81 KGLKDRVDYLNRLSL
+81 KNLKDKVDYLDRLSL

-121 FTVDPRFGT
+121 FSIDPRFGT
-130 NDDLAALTAELRKHG
+130 NEDLAELTAQLRKHG

-157 ASTHEWARR
+157 ASTHEWAKK
-166 AEDGDE
+166 AENGDKH
-172 RYQDY
+172 YQDY

-190 EKTTPEVFPATAP
+190 EKTTPEVFPSTAP

-209 DKMKKWVLSSF
+209 EKMQKWVLSSF
-220 YPYQWDLNYRNPEVL
+220 YPFQWDLNYRNPEVL
-235 REMLRSALH
+235 NEMLSSALY

-259 YIWKQLGT
+259 YIWKKLGT

-278 VRLMRLVLET
+278 VRLMRIVLEI

-329 FWSALASQDVRLL
+329 FWSSLASQDVRLL
-342 DHMAEDILSME
+342 EHMAEDILSME
-353 DHCSFVNYIRCHDD
+353 EHCSFVNYIRCHDD

-385 KHKIFLYRFYEG
+385 KHKIFLYRFFEG
-397 AFHGSYSLGK
+397 SFQGSYSLGQ
-407 LYNYDE
+407 LYNYDRV
-413 ASLDA
+413 SLDA

-426 LCGIESGR
+426 LCGIENGR
-434 NHFDDELIEK
+434 NHFDDTMIEM
-444 GVKRDMLMHAA
+444 GVKRDLLMHAA

-469 EIGQLNDWSYMNDPA
+469 EIGQLNDWSYMNNPSL
-484 RALDSR
+484 ALDSR

-495 RFNWDNEAKAE
+495 HFNWDNEKKAQE
-506 RGEGYEGEIFSGIL
+506 GKGYEGEIMKGIL
-520 TFDRIRKTDPCFS
+520 TLDRVRKTEPCFA
-533 PEAKVTTW
+533 PEAKVNTW
-541 KSHSDGVFSIRRTVN
+541 KSHSDGVFSIRRTIE
-556 GRDMLCVMNFRDS
+556 GRDMLCVMNFRGS
-569 VEHVH
+569 KEKVH

-579 GDYSDVFTGRTVNP
+579 GEYEDLFTKRVVNP
-593 GNGFELEPYE
+593 GIGFELQPYE
-603 YLYLVQDSQAFSS
+603 YLYLVQDNPDHHI
-616 SF
+616 

>member
-1 MSSFEYRLNRKRDE
+1 MSSFENRLKQRKAE
-15 MRSLFTRLYGSDE
+15 MEDIFRRLYESDE
-28 ALDDLIM
+28 KLDDLIDIM
-35 VMREY
+35 KKYHKERN
-40 YIKRSDELKALDEA
+40 RELKELDKK

-59 LWYRKGD
+59 LWYKRGD
-66 MLGLTMYSDLFSQGL
+66 MLGLTMYTDLFAGSL
-81 KGLKDRVDYLNRLSL
+81 KNLKDKVDYLDRLSL

-121 FTVDPRFGT
+121 FSIDPRFGT
-130 NDDLAALTAELRKHG
+130 NEDLAELTAQLRKHG

-157 ASTHEWARR
+157 ASTHEWAKK
-166 AEDGDE
+166 AESGDKH
-172 RYQDY
+172 YQDY

-190 EKTTPEVFPATAP
+190 EKTTPEVFPSTAP

-209 DKMKKWVLSSF
+209 EKMQKWVLSSF
-220 YPYQWDLNYRNPEVL
+220 YPFQWDLNYRNPEVL
-235 REMLRSALH
+235 NEMLRSALY

-259 YIWKQLGT
+259 YIWKKLGT

-278 VRLMRLVLET
+278 VRLMRIVLEI

-329 FWSALASQDVRLL
+329 FWSSLASQDVRLL
-342 DHMAEDILSME
+342 EHMAEDILSME
-353 DHCSFVNYIRCHDD
+353 EHCSFVNYIRCHDD

-385 KHKIFLYRFYEG
+385 KHKIFLYRFFEG
-397 AFHGSYSLGK
+397 SFPGSYSLGQ
-407 LYNYDE
+407 LYNYDRV
-413 ASLDA
+413 SLDA

-426 LCGIESGR
+426 LCGIENGR
-434 NHFDDELIEK
+434 NHFDDTMIEM
-444 GVKRDMLMHAA
+444 GVKRDLLMHAA

-469 EIGQLNDWSYMNDPA
+469 EIGQLNDWSYMNNPSL
-484 RALDSR
+484 ALDSR

-495 RFNWDNEAKAE
+495 HFNWDNEKKAQE
-506 RGEGYEGEIFSGIL
+506 GKGYEGEIMKGIL
-520 TFDRIRKTDPCFS
+520 TLDRVRKTEPCFA
-533 PEAKVTTW
+533 PEAKVNTW
-541 KSHSDGVFSIRRTVN
+541 KSHSDGVFSIRRTIE
-556 GRDMLCVMNFRDS
+556 GRDMLCVMNFRGS
-569 VEHVH
+569 KEKVH

-579 GDYSDVFTGRTVNP
+579 GEYEDLFTKRVVNP
-593 GNGFELEPYE
+593 GIGFELQPYE
-603 YLYLVQDSQAFSS
+603 YLYLVQDNPDHHI
-616 SF
+616 